1 MRLQIRT
8 TGSEKKTGQ
17 RARRAAL
24 LATTVVAVS
33 ISMPAF
39 AQTAANTANGQR
51 AGGEQGATRP
61 FNIPAQS
68 LSSVVG
74 AFGRQSGLQVTLAT
88 PSAGNVRTNAVT
100 GSFTVREALSRLL
113 AGTGVNF
120 RIAGNGR
127 TVVIGTGQTAADL
140 SGVEG
145 TTVLEAITVT
155 GKTGRNSIAGTGY
168 QGTPDW
174 VYETPASVSVVSR
187 EAIQSAG
194 VRNTRDVF
202 NRVSGVY
209 AGEGNGSF
217 PTVSPNVRG
226 LQESGRV
233 VVSIDGARQ
242 NAQRGFSTGGASIY
256 SANNGQAYVDTAFIR
271 AVEVEKMTNATSG
284 NAGSLGGKVEFRTIR
299 AADII
304 PEGANKGGEV
314 NISRGT
320 NGYDF
325 QGSVLAAVREP
336 DGPLSFVAGYSRTI
350 MDEYKIGT
358 KGEAQSTALTMKD
371 LLGRDGW
378 STFFKGEGDFGD
390 VQTSLSWMH
399 QQNDFVQ
406 GASNFIDRESVR
418 NDSIVAKLDWDPES
432 ELIDF
437 KLSLWLNDN
446 MTHELRAAR
455 PGYAVETNLD
465 MGLRSFGGS
474 VENTSRFDTK
484 AGALSFT
491 YGAEAFR
498 DVATSVATSSNISLN
513 PTWESSYTAFSPAGR
528 RDVASLFFNGE
539 LEPADWVTIRGGV
552 RYDWSRLKGTTTYYN
567 QIVVAKGVNRVV
579 GTGDNYLAYASQYVP
594 VTYDRIY
601 TSCTT
606 GAYAGRVFTP
616 AQRANFCNTLN
627 NVWPNTRG
635 EIINGRWHD
644 AGTTYFGTTYDTE
657 YPSYDV
663 EIDRTDSAWL
673 PSATIEFKPT
683 DWFRPYLSYSQ
694 SFRPP
699 TILEAFFA
707 GARPGDSV
715 GYEYAPNQSLRAE
728 KATTYEI
735 GANISLDGV
744 LLDHDSVRIKMAAF
758 RREVKDYIALG
769 YLATDQVADRTYT
782 SFVNLDGTTYMRGLE
797 LEGNYDARSFWL
809 GGSATLLKT
818 DWPDKT
824 QVFSNGTTTTS
835 GEIVA
840 WPGDVAPKVKL
851 TLDGGMRFFEEKFS
865 LGARLNHVTP
875 TQSRTLDTEGN
886 LREVTDPYTTVDLYG
901 SYAFNDKATLRFAVN
916 NLMDRKYIPAT
927 SAYTA
932 PGRTFIATMNVKF

>member
-1 MRLQIRT
+1 M
-8 TGSEKKTGQ
+8 
-17 RARRAAL
+17 L
-24 LATTVVAVS
+24 LATTAVAVS
-33 ISMPAF
+33 FATPLL
-39 AQTAANTANGQR
+39 AQTGANTANSQR
-51 AGGEQGATRP
+51 PGGEQGATRP

-88 PSAGNVRTNAVT
+88 PAAGNVRTNAVT
-100 GSFTVREALSRLL
+100 GSFTAREALSRLL

-127 TVVIGTGQTAADL
+127 TVVIGTGQSTVDL
-140 SGVEG
+140 SAAEG
-145 TTVLEAITVT
+145 TTVLETITLT
-155 GKTGRNSIAGTGY
+155 GKTGRNSIAGSGY

-174 VYETPASVSVVSR
+174 VYETPASVSVVGR

-242 NAQRGFSTGGASIY
+242 NAQRGAAFGGATSY
-256 SANNGQAYVDTAFIR
+256 TASAGQGYVDVAFIR
-271 AVEVEKMTNATSG
+271 AVEIEKITNARSG
-284 NAGSLGGKVEFRTIR
+284 NAGSLGGKVEFRTVS
-299 AADII
+299 ADDLIA
-304 PEGANKGGEV
+304 EGENKGGEANV
-314 NISRGT
+314 SRGT

-325 QGSVLAAVREP
+325 QGSVLGAVRSP

-350 MDEYKIGT
+350 MDEYKVGT
-358 KGEAQSTALTMKD
+358 KGEARSTALTMKD

-390 VQTSLSWMH
+390 VKASLSWMH
-399 QQNDFVQ
+399 QENDFVQ
-406 GASNFIDRESVR
+406 GASEVIDRESVR
-418 NDSIVAKLDWDPES
+418 NDSVVAKLDWDPES

-437 KLSLWLNDN
+437 KSSLWLNDN

-455 PGYAVETNLD
+455 KYAVETNLD

-474 VENTSRFDTK
+474 MENTSRFDTV
-484 AGALSFT
+484 AGALSLN

-498 DVATSVATSSNISLN
+498 DIATSVATSAKIAEN
-513 PTWESSYTAFSPAGR
+513 PSFASSYTSFSPAGR
-528 RDVASLFFNGE
+528 RDVASLFLNGE
-539 LEPADWVTIRGGV
+539 LEPADWITLSGGV
-552 RYDWSRLKGTTTYYN
+552 RYDWSRLKGSATYYSVRDYMVTTTVPCDAIRNHYTALDYFN
-567 QIVVAKGVNRVV
+567 QVFAPANPSWAARYALYLARVWPTTSANCMP
-579 GTGDNYLAYASQYVP
+579 GTGTTTNTP
-594 VTYDRIY
+594 V
-601 TSCTT
+601 
-606 GAYAGRVFTP
+606 
-616 AQRANFCNTLN
+616 
-627 NVWPNTRG
+627 
-635 EIINGRWHD
+635 
-644 AGTTYFGTTYDTE
+644 TE
-657 YPSYDV
+657 YPEHNVD
-663 EIDRTDSAWL
+663 IDRTYSAWL
-673 PSATIEFKPT
+673 PSATIELKPV
-683 DWFRPYLSYSQ
+683 DWFRPYVSYSQ
-694 SFRPP
+694 SLRPP

-707 GARPGDSV
+707 GARPGDSA
-715 GYEYAPNQSLRAE
+715 GYEYAPNQALRAE
-728 KATTYEI
+728 KATTYEV
-735 GANISLDGV
+735 GANMSFDGV
-744 LLDHDSVRIKMAAF
+744 LLDDDSIRIKMAAF

-769 YLATDQVADRTYT
+769 YLVTDQVLDRTYT

-797 LEGNYDARSFWL
+797 FEGNYDARSFWI
-809 GGSATLLKT
+809 GGSATFLKT
-818 DWPDKT
+818 EWPEKT
-824 QVFSNGTTTTS
+824 QVFSNGTTTTT

-851 TLDGGMRFFEEKFS
+851 TLDGGMRFFDEKFS

-901 SYAFNDKATLRFAVN
+901 SYAFNDKTTLRFAVN
-916 NLMDRKYIPAT
+916 NLTDRKYIPAA

>member
-1 MRLQIRT
+1 MRLQT
-8 TGSEKKTGQ
+8 CKTGSEEKAAKQ
-17 RARRAAL
+17 ARRGVL
-24 LATTVVAVS
+24 LATTAIAVS
-33 ISMPAF
+33 FAAPIF
-39 AQTAANTANGQR
+39 AQTGTDTANSQR
-51 AGGEQGATRP
+51 PGGEQGATRP

-100 GSFTVREALSRLL
+100 GSFTVRDALSRLL

-120 RIAGNGR
+120 RITGNGR
-127 TVVIGTGQTAADL
+127 TVIIGTGQSTVDL
-140 SGVEG
+140 SGTEG
-145 TTVLEAITVT
+145 TTVLETITVT
-155 GKTGRNSIAGTGY
+155 GKTGRNSIAGSGY

-174 VYETPASVSVVSR
+174 VYETPASVSVVGR

-242 NAQRGFSTGGASIY
+242 NAQRGAAFGGATSY
-256 SANNGQAYVDTAFIR
+256 TASAGQGYVDVAFIR
-271 AVEVEKMTNATSG
+271 AVEIEKITNARSG
-284 NAGSLGGKVEFRTIR
+284 NAGSLGGKVEFRTVSADDLI
-299 AADII
+299 AAG
-304 PEGANKGGEV
+304 ENKGGEV
-314 NISRGT
+314 NVSRGT

-325 QGSVLAAVREP
+325 QGSVLGAVRSP

-358 KGEAQSTALTMKD
+358 KGEARSTALTMKD

-390 VQTSLSWMH
+390 VKASLSWMH
-399 QQNDFVQ
+399 QENDFVQ
-406 GASNFIDRESVR
+406 GASTVIDRESVR
-418 NDSIVAKLDWDPES
+418 NDSVVAKLDWDPES

-437 KLSLWLNDN
+437 KSSLWLNDN

-455 PGYAVETNLD
+455 NKLDGSAGYASETNLD

-474 VENTSRFDTK
+474 LENTSRFDTV
-484 AGALSFT
+484 AGALSLN

-498 DVATSVATSSNISLN
+498 DIATSVATSATIVQN
-513 PTWESSYTAFSPAGR
+513 PAYASSYTAFSPAGR
-528 RDVASLFFNGE
+528 RDVASLFLNGE
-539 LEPADWVTIRGGV
+539 LEPADWITLSGGV
-552 RYDWSRLKGTTTYYN
+552 RYDWSRLKGSATYYSTRSYLIDTSVACDPVRNHYTALDYFNRVFLPANPSWATRYALYLARAWPNASAGCMPGTGTTTPP
-567 QIVVAKGVNRVV
+567 I
-579 GTGDNYLAYASQYVP
+579 P
-594 VTYDRIY
+594 V
-601 TSCTT
+601 
-606 GAYAGRVFTP
+606 
-616 AQRANFCNTLN
+616 
-627 NVWPNTRG
+627 
-635 EIINGRWHD
+635 
-644 AGTTYFGTTYDTE
+644 TE
-657 YPSYDV
+657 YPEHNVD
-663 EIDRTDSAWL
+663 IDRTYSDWL
-673 PSATIEFKPT
+673 PSATIELKPV
-683 DWFRPYLSYSQ
+683 DWFRPYVSYSQ
-694 SFRPP
+694 SLRPP

-707 GARPGDSV
+707 GARPGDSA
-715 GYEYAPNQSLRAE
+715 GYEYAPNQALRAE

-735 GANISLDGV
+735 GANISFDGV
-744 LLDHDSVRIKMAAF
+744 LLDDDSIRIKMAAF

-769 YLATDQVADRTYT
+769 YLVTDQVLDRTYT

-797 LEGNYDARSFWL
+797 FEGNYDARSFWI
-809 GGSATLLKT
+809 GGSATFLKT
-818 DWPDKT
+818 EWPEKT
-824 QVFSNGTTTTS
+824 QVFSNSTTTTT

-851 TLDGGMRFFEEKFS
+851 TLDGGMRFFDEKFS

-916 NLMDRKYIPAT
+916 NLTDRKYIPAA

>member
-8 TGSEKKTGQ
+8 TGSQKKAGQ

-39 AQTAANTANGQR
+39 AQTATNTANGQR

-127 TVVIGTGQTAADL
+127 AVVIGTGQAAADL
-140 SGVEG
+140 SGAEG
-145 TTVLEAITVT
+145 TTALEAITVT

-174 VYETPASVSVVSR
+174 VYETPASISIVSR

-242 NAQRGFSTGGASIY
+242 NAQRGAAFGGNSSYTAS
-256 SANNGQAYVDTAFIR
+256 AGQSYVDVAFIR
-271 AVEVEKMTNATSG
+271 AVEIEKITNATSG
-284 NAGSLGGKVEFRTIR
+284 NAGSLGGKVEFRTVS
-299 AADII
+299 AADLIA
-304 PEGANKGGEV
+304 EGENKGGEV

-320 NGYDF
+320 NGYDL

-358 KGEAQSTALTMKD
+358 KGESRSTALAMKD

-390 VQTSLSWMH
+390 AQASLSWMH
-399 QQNDFVQ
+399 QENDFVQ
-406 GASNFIDRESVR
+406 GASTVIDRESVR
-418 NDSIVAKLDWDPES
+418 NDSVVAKLDWDPGS

-437 KLSLWLNDN
+437 KSSLWLNDN

-455 PGYAVETNLD
+455 TYAVETNLD

-474 VENTSRFDTK
+474 LENTSRFDTM
-484 AGALSFT
+484 AGPLSLN

-498 DVATSVATSSNISLN
+498 DIATSVATSAKIAEN
-513 PTWESSYTAFSPAGR
+513 PSYASSYTSFSPAGR
-528 RDVASLFFNGE
+528 RDVASVFLNGE
-539 LEPADWVTIRGGV
+539 LEPTDWITLSGGM
-552 RYDWSRLKGTTTYYN
+552 RYDWSRLKGSATYYSTRSYLIDTSVACDPVRNHYTPLDYFN
-567 QIVVAKGVNRVV
+567 QVFLPANPGWAARYALYLARAWPNASAGCMP
-579 GTGDNYLAYASQYVP
+579 GTGTITPPIP
-594 VTYDRIY
+594 V
-601 TSCTT
+601 
-606 GAYAGRVFTP
+606 
-616 AQRANFCNTLN
+616 
-627 NVWPNTRG
+627 
-635 EIINGRWHD
+635 
-644 AGTTYFGTTYDTE
+644 TE
-657 YPSYDV
+657 YPEHNVD
-663 EIDRTDSAWL
+663 IDRTYGAFL
-673 PSATIEFKPT
+673 PSATIELKPV
-683 DWFRPYLSYSQ
+683 DWFRPYASYSQ
-694 SFRPP
+694 SLRPP
-699 TILEAFFA
+699 TILEALFA
-707 GARPGDSV
+707 GARPGDSP
-715 GYEYAPNQSLRAE
+715 GYEYAPNTSLRAE

-735 GANISLDGV
+735 GANMSFDGV
-744 LLDHDSVRIKMAAF
+744 LLEHDSVRIKMAAF

-769 YLATDQVADRTYT
+769 YLVTDQVTDRTYT

-797 LEGNYDARSFWL
+797 FEGNYDARSFWL

-824 QVFSNGTTTTS
+824 QVFSNGTTSTT

-851 TLDGGMRFFEEKFS
+851 TLDGGMRFFDEKFS

-875 TQSRTLDTEGN
+875 TQSRSLDTEGN

-916 NLMDRKYIPAT
+916 NLTDRKYIPAA

>member
-1 MRLQIRT
+1 MRLQT
-8 TGSEKKTGQ
+8 CKTGSEEKAAKQ
-17 RARRAAL
+17 ARRGVL
-24 LATTVVAVS
+24 LATTAIAVS
-33 ISMPAF
+33 FAAPIF
-39 AQTAANTANGQR
+39 AQTGTDTANSQR
-51 AGGEQGATRP
+51 PGGEQGATRP

-100 GSFTVREALSRLL
+100 GSFTVRDALSRLL

-120 RIAGNGR
+120 RITGNGR
-127 TVVIGTGQTAADL
+127 TVIIGTGQSTVDL
-140 SGVEG
+140 SGTEG
-145 TTVLEAITVT
+145 TTVLETITVT
-155 GKTGRNSIAGTGY
+155 GKTGRNSIAGSGY

-174 VYETPASVSVVSR
+174 VYETPASVSVVGR

-242 NAQRGFSTGGASIY
+242 NAQRGAAFGGATSY
-256 SANNGQAYVDTAFIR
+256 TASAGQGYVDVAFIR
-271 AVEVEKMTNATSG
+271 AVEIEKITNARSG
-284 NAGSLGGKVEFRTIR
+284 NAGSLGGKVEFRTVSADDLI
-299 AADII
+299 AAG
-304 PEGANKGGEV
+304 ENKGGEV
-314 NISRGT
+314 NVSRGT

-325 QGSVLAAVREP
+325 QGSVLGAVRSP

-358 KGEAQSTALTMKD
+358 KGEARSTALTMKD

-390 VQTSLSWMH
+390 VKASLSWMH
-399 QQNDFVQ
+399 QENDFVQ
-406 GASNFIDRESVR
+406 GASTVIDRESVR
-418 NDSIVAKLDWDPES
+418 NDSVVAKLDWDPES

-437 KLSLWLNDN
+437 KSSLWLNDN

-455 PGYAVETNLD
+455 TYAVETNLD

-474 VENTSRFDTK
+474 LENTSRFDTV
-484 AGALSFT
+484 AGALSLN

-498 DVATSVATSSNISLN
+498 DIATSVATSAKIAEN
-513 PTWESSYTAFSPAGR
+513 PSFASSYTSFSPAGR
-528 RDVASLFFNGE
+528 RDVASLFLNGE
-539 LEPADWVTIRGGV
+539 LEPADWITLSGGV
-552 RYDWSRLKGTTTYYN
+552 RYDWSRLKGSATYYSVRDYTVTTSVPCDAIRNHYTAFDYFN
-567 QIVVAKGVNRVV
+567 QVFAPANPSWAARYAL
-579 GTGDNYLAYASQYVP
+579 YLARVWP
-594 VTYDRIY
+594 T
-601 TSCTT
+601 TSANCMPSTGITT
-606 GAYAGRVFTP
+606 NTP
-616 AQRANFCNTLN
+616 A
-627 NVWPNTRG
+627 
-635 EIINGRWHD
+635 
-644 AGTTYFGTTYDTE
+644 TE
-657 YPSYDV
+657 YPSHNVD
-663 EIDRTDSAWL
+663 IDRTYSAWL
-673 PSATIEFKPT
+673 PSATIELKPV
-683 DWFRPYLSYSQ
+683 DWFRPYVSYSQ
-694 SFRPP
+694 SLRPP

-707 GARPGDSV
+707 GVRPGDSA
-715 GYEYAPNQSLRAE
+715 GYEYAPNQALRAE

-735 GANISLDGV
+735 GANMSFDGV
-744 LLDHDSVRIKMAAF
+744 LLDDDSIRIKMAAF

-769 YLATDQVADRTYT
+769 YLVTDQVLDRTYT

-797 LEGNYDARSFWL
+797 FEGNYDARSFWI
-809 GGSATLLKT
+809 GGSATFLKT
-818 DWPDKT
+818 EWPEKT
-824 QVFSNGTTTTS
+824 QVFSNSTTTTT

-851 TLDGGMRFFEEKFS
+851 TLDGGMRFFDEKFS

-916 NLMDRKYIPAT
+916 NLTDRKYIPAA

>member
-1 MRLQIRT
+1 MRLQT
-8 TGSEKKTGQ
+8 CKTGSEEKAAKQ
-17 RARRAAL
+17 ARRGVL
-24 LATTVVAVS
+24 LATTAIAVS
-33 ISMPAF
+33 FAAPIF
-39 AQTAANTANGQR
+39 AQTGTDTANSQR
-51 AGGEQGATRP
+51 PGGEQGATRP

-100 GSFTVREALSRLL
+100 GSFTVRDALSRLL

-120 RIAGNGR
+120 RITGNGR
-127 TVVIGTGQTAADL
+127 TVVIGTGQSTVDL
-140 SGVEG
+140 SGTEG
-145 TTVLEAITVT
+145 TTVLETITVT
-155 GKTGRNSIAGTGY
+155 GKTGRNSIAGSGY

-174 VYETPASVSVVSR
+174 VYETPASVSVVGR

-242 NAQRGFSTGGASIY
+242 NAQRGAAFGGATSY
-256 SANNGQAYVDTAFIR
+256 TASAGQGYVDVAFIR
-271 AVEVEKMTNATSG
+271 AVEIEKITNARSG
-284 NAGSLGGKVEFRTIR
+284 NAGSLGGKVEFRTVSADDLI
-299 AADII
+299 AAG
-304 PEGANKGGEV
+304 ENKGGEV
-314 NISRGT
+314 NVSRGT

-325 QGSVLAAVREP
+325 QGSVLGAVRSP

-358 KGEAQSTALTMKD
+358 KGEARSTALTMKD

-390 VQTSLSWMH
+390 VKASLSWMH
-399 QQNDFVQ
+399 QENDFVQ
-406 GASNFIDRESVR
+406 GASTVIDRESVR
-418 NDSIVAKLDWDPES
+418 NDSVVAKLDWDPES

-437 KLSLWLNDN
+437 KSSLWLNDN

-455 PGYAVETNLD
+455 TYAVETNLD

-474 VENTSRFDTK
+474 LENTSRFDTV
-484 AGALSFT
+484 AGALSLN

-498 DVATSVATSSNISLN
+498 DIATSVATSAKIAKN
-513 PTWESSYTAFSPAGR
+513 PSFASSYTSFSPAGR
-528 RDVASLFFNGE
+528 RDVASLFLNGE
-539 LEPADWVTIRGGV
+539 LEPADWITLSGGV
-552 RYDWSRLKGTTTYYN
+552 RYDWSRLKGSATYYSVKDTTVTTSVPCDLVKNHYTPLDYFN
-567 QIVVAKGVNRVV
+567 QVFRPANPPSWASRYNVFLASVWPRTSANCMP
-579 GTGDNYLAYASQYVP
+579 GTGITTNTP
-594 VTYDRIY
+594 V
-601 TSCTT
+601 
-606 GAYAGRVFTP
+606 
-616 AQRANFCNTLN
+616 
-627 NVWPNTRG
+627 
-635 EIINGRWHD
+635 
-644 AGTTYFGTTYDTE
+644 TE
-657 YPSYDV
+657 YPAHNVD
-663 EIDRTDSAWL
+663 IDRTYSAWL
-673 PSATIEFKPT
+673 PSATIELKPV
-683 DWFRPYLSYSQ
+683 DWFRPYVSYSQ
-694 SFRPP
+694 SLRPP

-707 GARPGDSV
+707 GARPGDSA
-715 GYEYAPNQSLRAE
+715 GYEYAPNQALRAE

-735 GANISLDGV
+735 GANMSFDGV
-744 LLDHDSVRIKMAAF
+744 LLDDDSIRIKMAAF

-769 YLATDQVADRTYT
+769 YLVTDQVLDRTYT

-797 LEGNYDARSFWL
+797 FEGNYDARSFWI
-809 GGSATLLKT
+809 GGSATFLKT
-818 DWPDKT
+818 EWPEKT
-824 QVFSNGTTTTS
+824 QVFSNSTTTTT

-851 TLDGGMRFFEEKFS
+851 TLDGGMRFFDEKFS

-916 NLMDRKYIPAT
+916 NLTDRKYIPAA

>member
-1 MRLQIRT
+1 MRLHICV
-8 TGSEKKTGQ
+8 TGSGRKAGKQ
-17 RARRAAL
+17 ARRAML
-24 LATTVVAVS
+24 LATTAVVVS
-33 ISMPAF
+33 ISMPVF
-39 AQTAANTANGQR
+39 AQTGSDAANSQR
-51 AGGEQGATRP
+51 PNGEQGATRP
-61 FNIPAQS
+61 FNIPAQP

-127 TVVIGTGQTAADL
+127 TVIIGTGESTVDL
-140 SGVEG
+140 SGAEG
-145 TTVLEAITVT
+145 TTVLETITLT
-155 GKTGRNSIAGTGY
+155 GKTGRNSIAGSGY

-174 VYETPASVSVVSR
+174 VYETPASVSVVGR

-256 SANNGQAYVDTAFIR
+256 SANNGQAYVDAAFIR
-271 AVEVEKMTNATSG
+271 AVEVEKMTSATSG
-284 NAGSLGGKVEFRTIR
+284 NAGSLGGKVEFRTVS

-358 KGEAQSTALTMKD
+358 RGEARSTALTMKD

-378 STFFKGEGDFGD
+378 SSFFKGEGDFGD
-390 VQTSLSWMH
+390 VKTSLSWMH

-406 GASNFIDRESVR
+406 GAAEQIDRESVR

-437 KLSLWLNDN
+437 KSSLWLNDN
-446 MTHELRAAR
+446 MTHELRSAR
-455 PGYAVETNLD
+455 PGYAVDTNLD

-484 AGALSFT
+484 AGELSLN

-498 DVATSVATSSNISLN
+498 DISSSVATSSAITSN
-513 PTWESSYTAFSPAGR
+513 PAFASSYTAFSPPGR
-528 RDVASLFFNGE
+528 RDVASLFLNGE
-539 LEPADWVTIRGGV
+539 LEPADWIVISGGV
-552 RYDWSRLKGTTTYYN
+552 RYDWSRLKGSATYYD
-567 QIVVAKGVNRVV
+567 QVTVETGSNRVV
-579 GTGDNYLAYASQYVP
+579 GAIDNYLTYVSQYSRA
-594 VTYDRIY
+594 TYDRVYAI
-601 TSCTT
+601 CTT
-606 GAYAGRVFTP
+606 GVFGGRTFTA
-616 AQRANFCNTLN
+616 AQRASSCNTLN
-627 NVWPNTRG
+627 NVWPATKG
-635 EIINGRWHD
+635 EIINGQWRD
-644 AGTTYFGTTYDTE
+644 AGTTYFGTTSSTE

-663 EIDRTDSAWL
+663 EIDRTYSAWL
-673 PSATIEFKPT
+673 PSATIELKPV
-683 DWFRPYLSYSQ
+683 DWFRPYVSYSQ
-694 SFRPP
+694 SLRPP

-735 GANISLDGV
+735 GANISFDGV
-744 LLDHDSVRIKMAAF
+744 LLDHDSIRIKMAAF

-769 YLATDQVADRTYT
+769 YLVTDQVANRTYT

-797 LEGNYDARSFWL
+797 FEGNYDARSFWL

-851 TLDGGMRFFEEKFS
+851 TLDGGMRFFDEKFS

-916 NLMDRKYIPAT
+916 NLTDRKYIPAT

>member
-1 MRLQIRT
+1 MRLQT
-8 TGSEKKTGQ
+8 CKTGSEEKAAKQ
-17 RARRAAL
+17 ARRGVL
-24 LATTVVAVS
+24 LATTAIAVS
-33 ISMPAF
+33 FAAPIF
-39 AQTAANTANGQR
+39 AQTGTDTANSQR
-51 AGGEQGATRP
+51 PGGEQGATRP

-100 GSFTVREALSRLL
+100 GSFTVRDALSRLL

-120 RIAGNGR
+120 RITGNGR
-127 TVVIGTGQTAADL
+127 TVIIGTGQSTVDL
-140 SGVEG
+140 SGTEG
-145 TTVLEAITVT
+145 TTVLETITVT
-155 GKTGRNSIAGTGY
+155 GKTGRNSIAGSGY

-174 VYETPASVSVVSR
+174 VYETPASVSVVGR

-242 NAQRGFSTGGASIY
+242 NAQRGAAFGGATSY
-256 SANNGQAYVDTAFIR
+256 TASAGQGYVDVAFIR
-271 AVEVEKMTNATSG
+271 AVEIEKITNARSG
-284 NAGSLGGKVEFRTIR
+284 NAGSLGGKVEFRTVSADDLI
-299 AADII
+299 AAG
-304 PEGANKGGEV
+304 ENKGGEV
-314 NISRGT
+314 NVSRGT

-325 QGSVLAAVREP
+325 QGSVLGAVRSP

-358 KGEAQSTALTMKD
+358 KGEARSTALTMKD

-390 VQTSLSWMH
+390 VKASLSWMH
-399 QQNDFVQ
+399 QENDFVQ
-406 GASNFIDRESVR
+406 GASTVIDRESVR
-418 NDSIVAKLDWDPES
+418 NDSVVAKLDWDPES

-437 KLSLWLNDN
+437 KSSLWLNDN

-455 PGYAVETNLD
+455 NKLDGSAGYASETNLD

-474 VENTSRFDTK
+474 LENTSRFDTV
-484 AGALSFT
+484 AGALSLN

-498 DVATSVATSSNISLN
+498 DIATSVATSATIVQN
-513 PTWESSYTAFSPAGR
+513 PAYASSYTAFSPAGR
-528 RDVASLFFNGE
+528 RDVASLFLNGE
-539 LEPADWVTIRGGV
+539 LEPADWITLSGGV
-552 RYDWSRLKGTTTYYN
+552 RYDWSRLKGSATYYSTRSYLIDTSVACDPVRNHYTALDYFNRVFLPANPSWATRYALYLARAWPNASAGCMPGTGTTTPP
-567 QIVVAKGVNRVV
+567 I
-579 GTGDNYLAYASQYVP
+579 P
-594 VTYDRIY
+594 V
-601 TSCTT
+601 
-606 GAYAGRVFTP
+606 
-616 AQRANFCNTLN
+616 
-627 NVWPNTRG
+627 
-635 EIINGRWHD
+635 
-644 AGTTYFGTTYDTE
+644 TE
-657 YPSYDV
+657 YPEHNVD
-663 EIDRTDSAWL
+663 IDRTYSDWL
-673 PSATIEFKPT
+673 PSATIELKSV
-683 DWFRPYLSYSQ
+683 DWFRPYVSYSQ
-694 SFRPP
+694 SLRPP

-707 GARPGDSV
+707 GARPGDSA
-715 GYEYAPNQSLRAE
+715 GYEYAPNQALRAE

-735 GANISLDGV
+735 GANMSFDGV
-744 LLDHDSVRIKMAAF
+744 LLDDDSIRIKMAAF

-769 YLATDQVADRTYT
+769 YLVTDQVLDRTYT

-797 LEGNYDARSFWL
+797 FEGNYDARSFWI
-809 GGSATLLKT
+809 GGSATFLKT
-818 DWPDKT
+818 EWPEKT
-824 QVFSNGTTTTS
+824 QVFSNSTTTTT

-851 TLDGGMRFFEEKFS
+851 TLDGGMRFFDEKFS

-916 NLMDRKYIPAT
+916 NLTDRKYIPAA

-932 PGRTFIATMNVKF
+932 PGRIFIATMNVKF

>member
-1 MRLQIRT
+1 MRCHIRMN
-8 TGSEKKTGQ
+8 GSGTKAGN
-17 RARRAAL
+17 RARRTVL
-24 LATTVVAVS
+24 LATTAVVVS
-33 ISMPAF
+33 ISMPVF
-39 AQTAANTANGQR
+39 AQTGPNAANSQGPS
-51 AGGEQGATRP
+51 GEQGATRP

-127 TVVIGTGQTAADL
+127 TVIIGTGQGAADL
-140 SGVEG
+140 SGAEG
-145 TTVLEAITVT
+145 TTVLEEITVT
-155 GKTGRNSIAGTGY
+155 GKTGRNSIAGAGY

-187 EAIQSAG
+187 QAIQSAG

-256 SANNGQAYVDTAFIR
+256 SANNGQAYVDVAFIR

-284 NAGSLGGKVEFRTIR
+284 NAGSLGGKVEFRTVS
-299 AADII
+299 AADLI
-304 PEGANKGGEV
+304 PEGANNGGEV
-314 NISRGT
+314 NVSRGT

-350 MDEYKIGT
+350 MDEYRIGT
-358 KGEAQSTALTMKD
+358 RGEARSTALTMKD

-378 STFFKGEGDFGD
+378 SSFFKGEGDFGD
-390 VQTSLSWMH
+390 VKASLSWMH

-406 GASNFIDRESVR
+406 GAAEQIDRESVR

-437 KLSLWLNDN
+437 KSSLWLNDN
-446 MTHELRAAR
+446 MTHELRSAR
-455 PGYAVETNLD
+455 KGYAVETNLD

-484 AGALSFT
+484 AGALSLN

-498 DVATSVATSSNISLN
+498 DISSSVATSAAIANN
-513 PTWESSYTAFSPAGR
+513 PAFASSYTAFSPPGR
-528 RDVASLFFNGE
+528 RDVASLFLNGE
-539 LEPADWVTIRGGV
+539 LEPADWIVISGGV
-552 RYDWSRLKGTTTYYN
+552 RYDWSRLKGKSTYYDE
-567 QIVVAKGVNRVV
+567 ISYLSTITVACDPIGN
-579 GTGDNYLAYASQYVP
+579 NYTASQYYYAVFLPQNPGTNITEARFLSRVWSTVSSTCMPGTGPSATRYDP
-594 VTYDRIY
+594 VTENP
-601 TSCTT
+601 
-606 GAYAGRVFTP
+606 AY
-616 AQRANFCNTLN
+616 
-627 NVWPNTRG
+627 
-635 EIINGRWHD
+635 EMD
-644 AGTTYFGTTYDTE
+644 
-657 YPSYDV
+657 
-663 EIDRTDSAWL
+663 IDRTYSAWL
-673 PSATIEFKPT
+673 PSATIEFKPF
-683 DWFRPYLSYSQ
+683 DWFRPYVSYSQ
-694 SFRPP
+694 SLRPP
-699 TILEAFFA
+699 TTLEAFFA

-715 GYEYAPNQSLRAE
+715 GYEYAPNQFLRAE

-735 GANISLDGV
+735 GANMSFDGV

-769 YLATDQVADRTYT
+769 YLVTDQVANRTYT

-797 LEGNYDARSFWL
+797 FEGNYDARSFWL

-851 TLDGGMRFFEEKFS
+851 TLDGGMRFLDEKLS

-916 NLMDRKYIPAT
+916 NLTDRKYIPAT

>member
-1 MRLQIRT
+1 MRLQT
-8 TGSEKKTGQ
+8 CKTGSGEKAAKQ
-17 RARRAAL
+17 ARRAML
-24 LATTVVAVS
+24 LATTAVVVS
-33 ISMPAF
+33 FATPLL
-39 AQTAANTANGQR
+39 AQTGADTANSQR
-51 AGGEQGATRP
+51 PGGEQGATRP

-88 PSAGNVRTNAVT
+88 PAAGNVRTNAVT

-127 TVVIGTGQTAADL
+127 TVVIGTGQSTVDFSAA
-140 SGVEG
+140 EG
-145 TTVLEAITVT
+145 TTVLETITLT
-155 GKTGRNSIAGTGY
+155 GKTGRNSIAGSGY

-174 VYETPASVSVVSR
+174 VYETPASVSVVGR

-242 NAQRGFSTGGASIY
+242 NAQRGAAFGGATSY
-256 SANNGQAYVDTAFIR
+256 TASAGQGYVDVAFIR
-271 AVEVEKMTNATSG
+271 AVEIEKITNARSG
-284 NAGSLGGKVEFRTIR
+284 NAGSLGGKVEFRTVS
-299 AADII
+299 ADDLIA
-304 PEGANKGGEV
+304 EGENKGGEANV
-314 NISRGT
+314 SRGT

-325 QGSVLAAVREP
+325 QGSVLGAVRSP

-350 MDEYKIGT
+350 MDEYKVGT
-358 KGEAQSTALTMKD
+358 KGEAHSTALTMKD

-378 STFFKGEGDFGD
+378 STFFEGEGDFGD
-390 VQTSLSWMH
+390 VKASLSWMH
-399 QQNDFVQ
+399 QENDFVQ
-406 GASNFIDRESVR
+406 GASEVIDRESVR
-418 NDSIVAKLDWDPES
+418 NDSVVAKLDWDPES

-437 KLSLWLNDN
+437 KSSLWLNDN

-455 PGYAVETNLD
+455 KYAVETNLD

-474 VENTSRFDTK
+474 MENTSRFDTV
-484 AGALSFT
+484 AGALSLN

-498 DVATSVATSSNISLN
+498 DIATSVATSAKIAEN
-513 PTWESSYTAFSPAGR
+513 PSFASSYTSFSPAGR
-528 RDVASLFFNGE
+528 RDVASLFLNGE
-539 LEPADWVTIRGGV
+539 LEPADWITLSGGV
-552 RYDWSRLKGTTTYYN
+552 RYDWSRLKGSATYYSVRDYMVTTTVPCDAIRNHYTALDYF
-567 QIVVAKGVNRVV
+567 NRVFAPANPSWAARYALYLARV
-579 GTGDNYLAYASQYVP
+579 WPTTSANCMPGTGTTTNTP
-594 VTYDRIY
+594 V
-601 TSCTT
+601 
-606 GAYAGRVFTP
+606 
-616 AQRANFCNTLN
+616 
-627 NVWPNTRG
+627 
-635 EIINGRWHD
+635 
-644 AGTTYFGTTYDTE
+644 TE
-657 YPSYDV
+657 YPEHNVD
-663 EIDRTDSAWL
+663 IDRTYSAWL
-673 PSATIEFKPT
+673 PSATIELKPV
-683 DWFRPYLSYSQ
+683 DWFRPYVSYSQ
-694 SFRPP
+694 SLRPP

-707 GARPGDSV
+707 GARPGDSA
-715 GYEYAPNQSLRAE
+715 GYEYAPNQALRAE
-728 KATTYEI
+728 KATTYEV
-735 GANISLDGV
+735 GANMSFDGV
-744 LLDHDSVRIKMAAF
+744 LLDDDSIRIKMAAF

-769 YLATDQVADRTYT
+769 YLVTDQVLDRTYT

-797 LEGNYDARSFWL
+797 FEGNYDARSFWI
-809 GGSATLLKT
+809 GGSATFLKT
-818 DWPDKT
+818 EWPEKT
-824 QVFSNGTTTTS
+824 QVFSNGTTTTT

-851 TLDGGMRFFEEKFS
+851 TLDGGMRFFDEKFS

-916 NLMDRKYIPAT
+916 NLTDRKYIPAA

>member
-1 MRLQIRT
+1 MRLQIRMN
-8 TGSEKKTGQ
+8 GSGKNAAKP
-17 RARRAAL
+17 ARMTVL
-24 LATTVVAVS
+24 LATTAVVVS
-33 ISMPAF
+33 MSVPAF
-39 AQTAANTANGQR
+39 AQSGPNAANGQR
-51 AGGEQGATRP
+51 SGGEQGATRP
-61 FNIPAQS
+61 FNIPAQP

-74 AFGRQSGLQVTLAT
+74 VFGRQSGLQVTLAT

-100 GSFTVREALSRLL
+100 GSFTVRDALSRLL

-120 RIAGNGR
+120 RFAGNGR
-127 TVVIGTGQTAADL
+127 TVVIGSDQATADL
-140 SGVEG
+140 SGAEG
-145 TTVLEAITVT
+145 TTVLEEITVT

-217 PTVSPNVRG
+217 PTVSPNIRG

-242 NAQRGFSTGGASIY
+242 NAQRGAAFGGATSY
-256 SANNGQAYVDTAFIR
+256 TASAGQGYVDVAFIR
-271 AVEVEKMTNATSG
+271 AVEIEKITNARSG
-284 NAGSLGGKVEFRTIR
+284 NAGSLGGKVEFRTVS
-299 AADII
+299 AADLI
-304 PEGANKGGEV
+304 PEGANKGAEV
-314 NISRGT
+314 NVSRGT

-336 DGPLSFVAGYSRTI
+336 NGPLSFVAGYSRTI

-358 KGEAQSTALTMKD
+358 KGEARSTALTMKD

-406 GASNFIDRESVR
+406 GASTVVDRESVR
-418 NDSIVAKLDWDPES
+418 NDSVVAKLDWDPES

-437 KLSLWLNDN
+437 KSSLWLNDN
-446 MTHELRAAR
+446 MTQELRSAR
-455 PGYAVETNLD
+455 TYAVETNLD
-465 MGLRSFGGS
+465 MGLRSFGGYL
-474 VENTSRFDTK
+474 ENTSRFDTK
-484 AGALSFT
+484 AGALSLN

-498 DVATSVATSSNISLN
+498 DIATSVAMSSKIKEN
-513 PTWESSYTAFSPAGR
+513 PSFATSYTAFSPAGR
-528 RDVASLFFNGE
+528 RDVASLFLNGE
-539 LEPADWVTIRGGV
+539 LEPADWITLSGGV
-552 RYDWSRLKGTTTYYN
+552 RYDWSRLKGSATYYSTRSYLVDTSVPCDPVGNHYTPLDYFN
-567 QIVVAKGVNRVV
+567 QVFLPANPSWAARYALYLARAWPNASAGCMP
-579 GTGDNYLAYASQYVP
+579 GTGTITPPIP
-594 VTYDRIY
+594 VTDY
-601 TSCTT
+601 
-606 GAYAGRVFTP
+606 P
-616 AQRANFCNTLN
+616 EH
-627 NVWPNTRG
+627 NV
-635 EIINGRWHD
+635 D
-644 AGTTYFGTTYDTE
+644 
-657 YPSYDV
+657 
-663 EIDRTDSAWL
+663 IDRTYSAWL
-673 PSATIEFKPT
+673 PSATIELKPV
-683 DWFRPYLSYSQ
+683 DWFRPYASYSQ
-694 SFRPP
+694 SLRPP
-699 TILEAFFA
+699 TILEALFA
-707 GARPGDSV
+707 GARPGDSP
-715 GYEYAPNQSLRAE
+715 GYEYAPNTSLRAE

-735 GANISLDGV
+735 GANMSLDGV

-758 RREVKDYIALG
+758 RRGVKDYIALG
-769 YLATDQVADRTYT
+769 YLVTDQVADRTYT

-797 LEGNYDARSFWL
+797 FEGNYDARSFWL

-901 SYAFNDKATLRFAVN
+901 SYAFNEKATLRFAVN
-916 NLMDRKYIPAT
+916 NLTDRKYIPAA

>member
-1 MRLQIRT
+1 MRLQT
-8 TGSEKKTGQ
+8 CKTGSGEKAAKQ
-17 RARRAAL
+17 ARRAML
-24 LATTVVAVS
+24 LATTAVAVS
-33 ISMPAF
+33 FATPLL
-39 AQTAANTANGQR
+39 AQTGANTANSQR
-51 AGGEQGATRP
+51 PGGEQGATRP

-88 PSAGNVRTNAVT
+88 PAAGNVRTNAVT
-100 GSFTVREALSRLL
+100 GSFTAREALSRLL

-127 TVVIGTGQTAADL
+127 TVVIGTGQSTVDL
-140 SGVEG
+140 SAAEG
-145 TTVLEAITVT
+145 TTVLETITLT
-155 GKTGRNSIAGTGY
+155 GKTGRNSIAGSGY

-174 VYETPASVSVVSR
+174 VYETPASVSVVGR

-242 NAQRGFSTGGASIY
+242 NAQRGAAFGGATSY
-256 SANNGQAYVDTAFIR
+256 TASAGQGYVDVAFIR
-271 AVEVEKMTNATSG
+271 AVEIEKITNARSG
-284 NAGSLGGKVEFRTIR
+284 NAGSLGGKVEFRTVS
-299 AADII
+299 ADDLIA
-304 PEGANKGGEV
+304 EGENKGGEANV
-314 NISRGT
+314 SRGT

-325 QGSVLAAVREP
+325 QGSVLGAVRSP

-350 MDEYKIGT
+350 MDEYKVGT
-358 KGEAQSTALTMKD
+358 KGEARSTALTMKD

-390 VQTSLSWMH
+390 VKASLSWMH
-399 QQNDFVQ
+399 QENDFVQ
-406 GASNFIDRESVR
+406 GASEVIDRESVR
-418 NDSIVAKLDWDPES
+418 NDSVVAKLDWDPES

-437 KLSLWLNDN
+437 KSSLWLNDN

-455 PGYAVETNLD
+455 KYAVETNLD

-474 VENTSRFDTK
+474 MENTSRFDTV
-484 AGALSFT
+484 AGALSLN

-498 DVATSVATSSNISLN
+498 DIATSVATSAKIAEN
-513 PTWESSYTAFSPAGR
+513 PSFASSYTSFSPAGR
-528 RDVASLFFNGE
+528 RDVASLFLNGE
-539 LEPADWVTIRGGV
+539 LEPADWITLSGGV
-552 RYDWSRLKGTTTYYN
+552 RYDWSRLKGSATYYSVRDYMVTTTVSCDAIRNHYTALDYFN
-567 QIVVAKGVNRVV
+567 QVFAPANPSWAARYALYLARVWPTTSANCMP
-579 GTGDNYLAYASQYVP
+579 GTGTTTNTP
-594 VTYDRIY
+594 V
-601 TSCTT
+601 
-606 GAYAGRVFTP
+606 
-616 AQRANFCNTLN
+616 
-627 NVWPNTRG
+627 
-635 EIINGRWHD
+635 
-644 AGTTYFGTTYDTE
+644 TE
-657 YPSYDV
+657 YPEHNVD
-663 EIDRTDSAWL
+663 IDRTYSAWL
-673 PSATIEFKPT
+673 PSATIELKPV
-683 DWFRPYLSYSQ
+683 DWFRPYVSYSQ
-694 SFRPP
+694 SLRPP

-707 GARPGDSV
+707 GARPGDSA
-715 GYEYAPNQSLRAE
+715 GYEYAPNQALRAE
-728 KATTYEI
+728 KATTYEV
-735 GANISLDGV
+735 GANMSFDGV
-744 LLDHDSVRIKMAAF
+744 LLDDDSIRIKMAAF

-769 YLATDQVADRTYT
+769 YLVTDQVLDRTYT

-797 LEGNYDARSFWL
+797 FEGNYDARSFWI
-809 GGSATLLKT
+809 GGSATFLKT
-818 DWPDKT
+818 EWPEKT
-824 QVFSNGTTTTS
+824 QVFSNGTTTTT

-851 TLDGGMRFFEEKFS
+851 TLDGGMRFFDEKFS

-901 SYAFNDKATLRFAVN
+901 SYAFNDKTTLRFAVN
-916 NLMDRKYIPAT
+916 NLTDRKYIPAA

>member
-8 TGSEKKTGQ
+8 TGSGKK
-17 RARRAAL
+17 AAKQTRMSVL
-24 LATTVVAVS
+24 LATTAVVVS
-33 ISMPAF
+33 ISAPGF
-39 AQTAANTANGQR
+39 AQSGPNAANGQR
-51 AGGEQGATRP
+51 PGGEQGATRP

-127 TVVIGTGQTAADL
+127 TVVIGTGQAAVDL
-140 SGVEG
+140 SGAEG
-145 TTVLEAITVT
+145 TTVLETITVA
-155 GKTGRNSIAGTGY
+155 GKTGRNAATGSGY

-242 NAQRGFSTGGASIY
+242 NAQRGAAFGGNASY
-256 SANNGQAYVDTAFIR
+256 TASAGQGYVDVAFIR
-271 AVEVEKMTNATSG
+271 AVEIEKITNARSG
-284 NAGSLGGKVEFRTIR
+284 NAGSLGGKVEFRTVS
-299 AADII
+299 AADLI
-304 PEGANKGGEV
+304 PEGANKGAEV
-314 NISRGT
+314 NVSRGT

-358 KGEAQSTALTMKD
+358 KGEARSTALTMKD

-406 GASNFIDRESVR
+406 GAAEQIDRESVR
-418 NDSIVAKLDWDPES
+418 NDSVVAKLDWDPAS

-437 KLSLWLNDN
+437 KSSLWLNDN
-446 MTHELRAAR
+446 MTHELRSAR
-455 PGYAVETNLD
+455 RGYAVETNLD

-474 VENTSRFDTK
+474 LENTSRFDTK
-484 AGALSFT
+484 AGALSLN

-498 DVATSVATSSNISLN
+498 DIATSVAMSSKIKEN
-513 PTWESSYTAFSPAGR
+513 PSFATSYTAFSPAGR
-528 RDVASLFFNGE
+528 RDVASLFLNGE
-539 LEPADWVTIRGGV
+539 LEPADWITLSGGV
-552 RYDWSRLKGTTTYYN
+552 RYDWSRLKGSATYYSTRSYLVDTSVPCDPVGNHYTPLDYFNQVFLPANPSWAARYALYLARAWPNASAGCMPGTGTTTPP
-567 QIVVAKGVNRVV
+567 I
-579 GTGDNYLAYASQYVP
+579 P
-594 VTYDRIY
+594 V
-601 TSCTT
+601 
-606 GAYAGRVFTP
+606 
-616 AQRANFCNTLN
+616 
-627 NVWPNTRG
+627 
-635 EIINGRWHD
+635 
-644 AGTTYFGTTYDTE
+644 TE
-657 YPSYDV
+657 YPEHNVD
-663 EIDRTDSAWL
+663 IDRTYSAWL
-673 PSATIEFKPT
+673 PSATIELKPV
-683 DWFRPYLSYSQ
+683 DWFRPYVSYSQ
-694 SFRPP
+694 SLRPP
-699 TILEAFFA
+699 TILEALFA
-707 GARPGDSV
+707 GARPGDSP
-715 GYEYAPNQSLRAE
+715 GYEYAPNTSLRAE

-735 GANISLDGV
+735 GANMSFDGV
-744 LLDHDSVRIKMAAF
+744 LLDNDSVRIKMAAF

-769 YLATDQVADRTYT
+769 YLVTDQVADRTYT
-782 SFVNLDGTTYMRGLE
+782 SFVNLDGMTYMRGLE
-797 LEGNYDARSFWL
+797 FEGNYDARSFWL

-875 TQSRTLDTEGN
+875 TQSRSLDTEGN
-886 LREVTDPYTTVDLYG
+886 LRELTDPYTTVDLYG
-901 SYAFNDKATLRFAVN
+901 SYAFNDRATLRFAVN
-916 NLMDRKYIPAT
+916 NLTDRKYIPAA

>member
-1 MRLQIRT
+1 M
-8 TGSEKKTGQ
+8 
-17 RARRAAL
+17 L
-24 LATTVVAVS
+24 LATTAVAVS
-33 ISMPAF
+33 FATPLL
-39 AQTAANTANGQR
+39 AQTGANTANSQR
-51 AGGEQGATRP
+51 PGGEQGATRP

-88 PSAGNVRTNAVT
+88 PAAGNVRTNAVT
-100 GSFTVREALSRLL
+100 GSFTAREALSRLL

-127 TVVIGTGQTAADL
+127 TVVIGTGQSTVDL
-140 SGVEG
+140 SAAEG
-145 TTVLEAITVT
+145 TTVLETITLT
-155 GKTGRNSIAGTGY
+155 GKTGRNSIAGSGY

-174 VYETPASVSVVSR
+174 VYETPASVSVVGR

-242 NAQRGFSTGGASIY
+242 NAQRGAAFGGATSY
-256 SANNGQAYVDTAFIR
+256 TASAGQGYVDVAFIR
-271 AVEVEKMTNATSG
+271 AVEIEKITNARSG
-284 NAGSLGGKVEFRTIR
+284 NAGSLGGKVEFRTVS
-299 AADII
+299 ADDLIA
-304 PEGANKGGEV
+304 EGENKGGEV

-325 QGSVLAAVREP
+325 QGSVLGAVRSP

-350 MDEYKIGT
+350 MDEYKVGT
-358 KGEAQSTALTMKD
+358 KGEARSTALTMKD

-390 VQTSLSWMH
+390 VKASLSWMH
-399 QQNDFVQ
+399 QENDFVQ
-406 GASNFIDRESVR
+406 GASEVIDRESVR
-418 NDSIVAKLDWDPES
+418 NDSVVAKLDWDPES

-437 KLSLWLNDN
+437 KSSLWLNDN

-455 PGYAVETNLD
+455 KYAVETNLD

-474 VENTSRFDTK
+474 MENTSRFDTV
-484 AGALSFT
+484 AGALSLN

-498 DVATSVATSSNISLN
+498 DIATSVATSAKIAEN
-513 PTWESSYTAFSPAGR
+513 PSFASSYTSFSPAGR
-528 RDVASLFFNGE
+528 RDVASLFLNGE
-539 LEPADWVTIRGGV
+539 LEPADWITLSGGV
-552 RYDWSRLKGTTTYYN
+552 RYDWSRLKGSATYYSVRDYMVTTTVPCDAIRNHYTALDYFN
-567 QIVVAKGVNRVV
+567 QVFAPANPSWAARYALYLARVWPTTSANCMP
-579 GTGDNYLAYASQYVP
+579 GTGTTTNTP
-594 VTYDRIY
+594 V
-601 TSCTT
+601 
-606 GAYAGRVFTP
+606 
-616 AQRANFCNTLN
+616 
-627 NVWPNTRG
+627 
-635 EIINGRWHD
+635 
-644 AGTTYFGTTYDTE
+644 TE
-657 YPSYDV
+657 YPEHNVD
-663 EIDRTDSAWL
+663 IDRTYSAWL
-673 PSATIEFKPT
+673 PSATIELKPV
-683 DWFRPYLSYSQ
+683 DWFRPYVSYSQ
-694 SFRPP
+694 SLRPP

-707 GARPGDSV
+707 GARPGDSA
-715 GYEYAPNQSLRAE
+715 GYEYAPNQALRAE
-728 KATTYEI
+728 KATTYEV
-735 GANISLDGV
+735 GANMSFDGV
-744 LLDHDSVRIKMAAF
+744 LLDDDSIRIKMAAF

-769 YLATDQVADRTYT
+769 YLVTDQLLDRTYT

-797 LEGNYDARSFWL
+797 FEGNYDARSFWI
-809 GGSATLLKT
+809 GGSATFLKT
-818 DWPDKT
+818 EWPEKT
-824 QVFSNGTTTTS
+824 QVFSNGTTTTT

-851 TLDGGMRFFEEKFS
+851 TLDGGMRFFDEKFS

-916 NLMDRKYIPAT
+916 NLTDRKYIPAA

>member
-1 MRLQIRT
+1 MRLQIRMN
-8 TGSEKKTGQ
+8 GSGKNAAKP
-17 RARRAAL
+17 ARMTVL
-24 LATTVVAVS
+24 LATTAVVVS
-33 ISMPAF
+33 MSVPAF
-39 AQTAANTANGQR
+39 AQSGPNAANGQR
-51 AGGEQGATRP
+51 SGGEQGATRP
-61 FNIPAQS
+61 FNIPAQP

-74 AFGRQSGLQVTLAT
+74 VFGRQSGLQVTLAT

-100 GSFTVREALSRLL
+100 GSFTVRDALSRLL

-120 RIAGNGR
+120 RFAGNGR
-127 TVVIGTGQTAADL
+127 TVVIGSGQAAADL
-140 SGVEG
+140 SGAEG
-145 TTVLEAITVT
+145 TTVLEEITVT

-187 EAIQSAG
+187 EAIRSAG

-256 SANNGQAYVDTAFIR
+256 SANNGQAYVDVAFIR

-284 NAGSLGGKVEFRTIR
+284 NAGSLGGKVEFRTVS
-299 AADII
+299 AVDLI
-304 PEGANKGGEV
+304 PEGANNGGEV
-314 NISRGT
+314 NVSRGT

-358 KGEAQSTALTMKD
+358 RGEARSTALTMND

-378 STFFKGEGDFGD
+378 SSFFKGEGDFGD
-390 VQTSLSWMH
+390 VKTSLSWMH

-406 GASNFIDRESVR
+406 GAAEQIDRESVR

-437 KLSLWLNDN
+437 KSSLWLNDN
-446 MTHELRAAR
+446 MTHELRSAR
-455 PGYAVETNLD
+455 KGYAVETNLD

-474 VENTSRFDTK
+474 LENTSRFDTK
-484 AGALSFT
+484 AGALSLN

-498 DVATSVATSSNISLN
+498 DIATSVAMSSKIKEN
-513 PTWESSYTAFSPAGR
+513 PSFATSYTAFSPAGR
-528 RDVASLFFNGE
+528 RDVASLFLNGE
-539 LEPADWVTIRGGV
+539 LVPADWITLSGGV
-552 RYDWSRLKGTTTYYN
+552 RYDWSRLKGSATYYSTRSYLVDTSVPCDPVGNHYTPLDYFNQVFLPANPSWAARYALYLARAWPNASAGCMPGTGTTTPP
-567 QIVVAKGVNRVV
+567 I
-579 GTGDNYLAYASQYVP
+579 P
-594 VTYDRIY
+594 V
-601 TSCTT
+601 
-606 GAYAGRVFTP
+606 
-616 AQRANFCNTLN
+616 
-627 NVWPNTRG
+627 
-635 EIINGRWHD
+635 
-644 AGTTYFGTTYDTE
+644 TE
-657 YPSYDV
+657 YPEHNVD
-663 EIDRTDSAWL
+663 IDRTYSAWL
-673 PSATIEFKPT
+673 PSATIELKPF
-683 DWFRPYLSYSQ
+683 DWFRPYVSYSQ
-694 SFRPP
+694 SLRPP
-699 TILEAFFA
+699 TILEALFA
-707 GARPGDSV
+707 GARPGDSP
-715 GYEYAPNQSLRAE
+715 GYEYAPNTSLRAE

-735 GANISLDGV
+735 GANMSFDGV
-744 LLDHDSVRIKMAAF
+744 LLDNDSVRIKMAAF
-758 RREVKDYIALG
+758 RRGVKDYVALG
-769 YLATDQVADRTYT
+769 YLVTDQVADRTYT

-797 LEGNYDARSFWL
+797 FEGNYDARSFWL

-824 QVFSNGTTTTS
+824 QVFSNSTTTTS

-875 TQSRTLDTEGN
+875 TQSRSLDTEGN
-886 LREVTDPYTTVDLYG
+886 LHELTDPYTTVDLYG
-901 SYAFNDKATLRFAVN
+901 SYAFNDRATLRFAVN
-916 NLMDRKYIPAT
+916 NLTDRKYIPAA

>member
-1 MRLQIRT
+1 MRLQT
-8 TGSEKKTGQ
+8 CKTGSGEKAAKQ
-17 RARRAAL
+17 ARRAVL
-24 LATTVVAVS
+24 LATTAVVVS
-33 ISMPAF
+33 FVTPVL
-39 AQTAANTANGQR
+39 AQTGADTANSLR
-51 AGGEQGATRP
+51 PGGEQGVTRP

-88 PSAGNVRTNAVT
+88 PAAGNVRTNAVT

-127 TVVIGTGQTAADL
+127 TVVIGTGQSTVDL
-140 SGVEG
+140 SAAEG
-145 TTVLEAITVT
+145 TTVLETITLT
-155 GKTGRNSIAGTGY
+155 GKTGRNSIAGSGY

-174 VYETPASVSVVSR
+174 VYETPASVSVVGR

-242 NAQRGFSTGGASIY
+242 NAQRGAAFGGATSY
-256 SANNGQAYVDTAFIR
+256 TASAGQGYVDVAFIR
-271 AVEVEKMTNATSG
+271 AVEIEKITNARSG
-284 NAGSLGGKVEFRTIR
+284 NAGSLGGKVEFRTVS
-299 AADII
+299 ADDLIA
-304 PEGANKGGEV
+304 EGENKGGEV
-314 NISRGT
+314 NVSRGT

-325 QGSVLAAVREP
+325 QGSVLAAVRES

-358 KGEAQSTALTMKD
+358 KGEARSTALTMKD

-390 VQTSLSWMH
+390 VKASLSWMH
-399 QQNDFVQ
+399 QENDFVQ
-406 GASNFIDRESVR
+406 GASTVIDRESVR
-418 NDSIVAKLDWDPES
+418 NDSVVAKLDWDPES

-437 KLSLWLNDN
+437 KSSLWLNDN
-446 MTHELRAAR
+446 MTHELRAER
-455 PGYAVETNLD
+455 ERYAAETNLD

-474 VENTSRFDTK
+474 LENTSRFDTA
-484 AGALSFT
+484 AGALSLN

-498 DVATSVATSSNISLN
+498 DIATSVATSAKIAEN
-513 PTWESSYTAFSPAGR
+513 PSFASSYTSFSPAGR
-528 RDVASLFFNGE
+528 RDVASLFLNGE
-539 LEPADWVTIRGGV
+539 LEPADWITLSGGV
-552 RYDWSRLKGTTTYYN
+552 RYDWSRLKGSATYYSVRDYTVTTTVPCDAIRNHYTALDYFN
-567 QIVVAKGVNRVV
+567 QVFAPANPSWAARYALYLARVWPTTSANCMP
-579 GTGDNYLAYASQYVP
+579 GTGTTTNTP
-594 VTYDRIY
+594 V
-601 TSCTT
+601 
-606 GAYAGRVFTP
+606 
-616 AQRANFCNTLN
+616 
-627 NVWPNTRG
+627 
-635 EIINGRWHD
+635 
-644 AGTTYFGTTYDTE
+644 TE
-657 YPSYDV
+657 YPSHEVD
-663 EIDRTDSAWL
+663 IDRTYSAWL
-673 PSATIEFKPT
+673 PSATIELKPV
-683 DWFRPYLSYSQ
+683 DWFRPYVSYSQ
-694 SFRPP
+694 SLRPP

-707 GARPGDSV
+707 GARPGDSP
-715 GYEYAPNQSLRAE
+715 GYEYAPNQALRAE
-728 KATTYEI
+728 KATTYEV
-735 GANISLDGV
+735 GANMSFDGV
-744 LLDHDSVRIKMAAF
+744 LLDDDSIRIKMAAF

-769 YLATDQVADRTYT
+769 YLVTDQVLDRTYT

-797 LEGNYDARSFWL
+797 FEGNYDARSFWI
-809 GGSATLLKT
+809 GGSATFLKT
-818 DWPDKT
+818 EWPEKT
-824 QVFSNGTTTTS
+824 QVFSNGTTTTT

-851 TLDGGMRFFEEKFS
+851 TLDGGMRFFDEKFS

-916 NLMDRKYIPAT
+916 NLTDRKYIPAA

>member
-1 MRLQIRT
+1 MRLQIRI
-8 TGSEKKTGQ
+8 TGSGKKAGQ
-17 RARRAAL
+17 QARRAVL
-24 LATTVVAVS
+24 LATTAVAVS
-33 ISMPAF
+33 ISMPVF
-39 AQTAANTANGQR
+39 AQTAVDSQR
-51 AGGEQGATRP
+51 AGGEQGGEQGATRP
-61 FNIPAQS
+61 FNIPAQP

-127 TVVIGTGQTAADL
+127 TVVIGTGQAAADL
-140 SGVEG
+140 SGAEG

-202 NRVSGVY
+202 NRMSGVY

-242 NAQRGFSTGGASIY
+242 NAQRGFGTGGASIY

-299 AADII
+299 AADLI

-336 DGPLSFVAGYSRTI
+336 NGPLSFVAGYSRTI

-358 KGEAQSTALTMKD
+358 KGEALSTALTMKD

-390 VQTSLSWMH
+390 VQASLSWMH

-406 GASNFIDRESVR
+406 GAATVIDRESVR
-418 NDSIVAKLDWDPES
+418 NDSVVAKLDWDPES

-437 KLSLWLNDN
+437 KSSLWLNDN

-455 PGYAVETNLD
+455 SYAVETNLD
-465 MGLRSFGGS
+465 MGLRSFGGT
-474 VENTSRFDTK
+474 VENTSRFDTM
-484 AGALSFT
+484 AGALSLN

-498 DVATSVATSSNISLN
+498 DIATSVATSAKITQN
-513 PTWESSYTAFSPAGR
+513 PSYASSYTSFSPAGR
-528 RDVASLFFNGE
+528 RDVASVFLNGE
-539 LEPADWVTIRGGV
+539 LEPADWITLSGGV
-552 RYDWSRLKGTTTYYN
+552 RYDWSRLKGSATYYSTRDYQVDTSTPCDPLRNHYGPLDYYN
-567 QIVVAKGVNRVV
+567 QVFRPANPAWPYALYLARAWPNISVGCMP
-579 GTGDNYLAYASQYVP
+579 GTG
-594 VTYDRIY
+594 
-601 TSCTT
+601 
-606 GAYAGRVFTP
+606 
-616 AQRANFCNTLN
+616 
-627 NVWPNTRG
+627 
-635 EIINGRWHD
+635 IIRPPQ
-644 AGTTYFGTTYDTE
+644 TITE
-657 YPSYDV
+657 YPAHDV
-663 EIDRTDSAWL
+663 DIDRTYGAWL
-673 PSATIEFKPT
+673 PSATIELKPV
-683 DWFRPYLSYSQ
+683 DWFRPYVSYSQ
-694 SFRPP
+694 SLRPP

-707 GARPGDSV
+707 GARPGDSA
-715 GYEYAPNQSLRAE
+715 GYEYAPNQALRAE

-735 GANISLDGV
+735 GANMSFDGV
-744 LLDHDSVRIKMAAF
+744 LLDNDSLRIKMAAF

-769 YLATDQVADRTYT
+769 HLVTDQVPDRIYT

-797 LEGNYDARSFWL
+797 FEGNYDARSFWL

-818 DWPDKT
+818 DWPDQT
-824 QVFSNGTTTTS
+824 QVFSNGTTTTT

-851 TLDGGMRFFEEKFS
+851 TLDGGMRFFDEKFS

-875 TQSRTLDTEGN
+875 TQSRSLDTEGN
-886 LREVTDPYTTVDLYG
+886 LRELTDPYTTVDLYG

-916 NLMDRKYIPAT
+916 NLTDRKYIPAA

>member
-1 MRLQIRT
+1 MRLQICK
-8 TGSEKKTGQ
+8 TGSGEK
-17 RARRAAL
+17 AIRRVRGAAL
-24 LATTVVAVS
+24 LATTAIAVS
-33 ISMPAF
+33 CVTPVF
-39 AQTAANTANGQR
+39 AQTGAIAANSER
-51 AGGEQGATRP
+51 RGGEQGAARP
-61 FNIPAQS
+61 FNIPAQ
-68 LSSVVG
+68 LLASVVG

-100 GSFTVREALSRLL
+100 GSFTVRDALSRLL

-127 TVVIGTGQTAADL
+127 SVIIGTGETTVDL
-140 SGVEG
+140 SGAAG
-145 TTVLEAITVT
+145 TTVLETITLT
-155 GKTGRNSIAGTGY
+155 GKTGRNSLTGSGY

-174 VYETPASVSVVSR
+174 VYETPASVSVVGR

-242 NAQRGFSTGGASIY
+242 NAQRGAAFGGATSY
-256 SANNGQAYVDTAFIR
+256 TASAGQGYVDVAFIR
-271 AVEVEKMTNATSG
+271 AVEIEKITSARSG
-284 NAGSLGGKVEFRTIR
+284 NAGSLGGKVEFRTVS
-299 AADII
+299 ADDLIADG
-304 PEGANKGGEV
+304 ENKGGEV
-314 NISRGT
+314 NVSRGT

-325 QGSVLAAVREP
+325 QGSVLGAVRSPE
-336 DGPLSFVAGYSRTI
+336 GPLSFVAGYSRTI

-358 KGEAQSTALTMKD
+358 KGEARSTALTMKD

-390 VQTSLSWMH
+390 VQASLSWMH
-399 QQNDFVQ
+399 QENDFVQ
-406 GASNFIDRESVR
+406 GASTVIDRESVR
-418 NDSIVAKLDWDPES
+418 NDSVVAKLDWDPES

-437 KLSLWLNDN
+437 KSSLWLNDN
-446 MTHELRAAR
+446 MTHELRAERAR
-455 PGYAVETNLD
+455 YAAETNLD

-474 VENTSRFDTK
+474 LENTSRFDTA
-484 AGALSFT
+484 AGALSLN

-498 DVATSVATSSNISLN
+498 DIATSVAKSAKIAEN
-513 PTWESSYTAFSPAGR
+513 PTFASSYTAFSPAGR
-528 RDVASLFFNGE
+528 RDVASLFLNGE
-539 LEPADWVTIRGGV
+539 LEPADWITLSGGV
-552 RYDWSRLKGTTTYYN
+552 RYDWSRLKGSTTYYN
-567 QIVVAKGVNRVV
+567 IRSYQIQTSIPCNPVRANYTPLDYYNQIFRPANPRWSYALFLARAWSNISAGCMP
-579 GTGDNYLAYASQYVP
+579 GTGVDNPPIP
-594 VTYDRIY
+594 V
-601 TSCTT
+601 
-606 GAYAGRVFTP
+606 
-616 AQRANFCNTLN
+616 
-627 NVWPNTRG
+627 
-635 EIINGRWHD
+635 
-644 AGTTYFGTTYDTE
+644 TE

-663 EIDRTDSAWL
+663 DIDRTYSAWL
-673 PSATIEFKPT
+673 PSATIELKPV
-683 DWFRPYLSYSQ
+683 DWFRPYVSYSQ
-694 SFRPP
+694 SLRPP

-707 GARPGDSV
+707 GARPGDSP
-715 GYEYAPNQSLRAE
+715 GYEYAPNQALRAE

-735 GANISLDGV
+735 GANMSFDGV
-744 LLDHDSVRIKMAAF
+744 LLDDDSIRIKMAAF

-769 YLATDQVADRTYT
+769 YLVTDQVLDRTYT

-797 LEGNYDARSFWL
+797 FEGNYDARSFWI
-809 GGSATLLKT
+809 GGSATVLKT
-818 DWPDKT
+818 EWPEKT
-824 QVFSNGTTTTS
+824 QVFSNATTTTT

-851 TLDGGMRFFEEKFS
+851 TLDGGMRFFDEKFS

-875 TQSRTLDTEGN
+875 TQSRVLDTEGN

-916 NLMDRKYIPAT
+916 NLTDRKYIPAA

>member
-1 MRLQIRT
+1 MRLQTCKI
-8 TGSEKKTGQ
+8 GSQRKAAK
-17 RARRAAL
+17 RARRGVL
-24 LATTVVAVS
+24 LATTAIAVS
-33 ISMPAF
+33 FAAPIF
-39 AQTAANTANGQR
+39 AQTGTDIANSQR
-51 AGGEQGATRP
+51 PAGEQGATRP

-100 GSFTVREALSRLL
+100 GSFTVRDALSRLL

-120 RIAGNGR
+120 RITGNGR
-127 TVVIGTGQTAADL
+127 TVIIGTGQSTVDL
-140 SGVEG
+140 SGTEG
-145 TTVLEAITVT
+145 TTVLETITVT
-155 GKTGRNSIAGTGY
+155 GKTGRNSIAGSGY

-174 VYETPASVSVVSR
+174 VYETPASVSVVGR

-242 NAQRGFSTGGASIY
+242 NAQRGAAFGGATSY
-256 SANNGQAYVDTAFIR
+256 TASAGQGYVDVAFIR
-271 AVEVEKMTNATSG
+271 AVEIEKITNARSG
-284 NAGSLGGKVEFRTIR
+284 NAGSLGGKVEFRTVSADDLI
-299 AADII
+299 AAG
-304 PEGANKGGEV
+304 ENKGGEV
-314 NISRGT
+314 NVSRGT

-325 QGSVLAAVREP
+325 QGSVLGAVRSP
-336 DGPLSFVAGYSRTI
+336 DAPLSFVAGYSRTI

-358 KGEAQSTALTMKD
+358 KGEARSTALTMKD

-390 VQTSLSWMH
+390 VKASLSWMH
-399 QQNDFVQ
+399 QENDFVQ
-406 GASNFIDRESVR
+406 GASTVIDRESVR
-418 NDSIVAKLDWDPES
+418 NDSVVAKLDWDPES

-437 KLSLWLNDN
+437 KSSLWLNDN

-455 PGYAVETNLD
+455 TYAVETNLD

-474 VENTSRFDTK
+474 LENTSRFDTV
-484 AGALSFT
+484 AGGLSLN

-498 DVATSVATSSNISLN
+498 DIATSVATSAKIAEN
-513 PTWESSYTAFSPAGR
+513 PSFASSYTSFSPAGR
-528 RDVASLFFNGE
+528 RDVASLFLNGE
-539 LEPADWVTIRGGV
+539 LEPADWITLSGGV
-552 RYDWSRLKGTTTYYN
+552 RYDWSRLKGSATYYSVKDTTVTTSVPCDLVKNHYTPLDYFN
-567 QIVVAKGVNRVV
+567 QVFRPANPPSWASRYNVFLASVWPRTSANCMP
-579 GTGDNYLAYASQYVP
+579 GTGITTNTP
-594 VTYDRIY
+594 V
-601 TSCTT
+601 
-606 GAYAGRVFTP
+606 
-616 AQRANFCNTLN
+616 
-627 NVWPNTRG
+627 
-635 EIINGRWHD
+635 
-644 AGTTYFGTTYDTE
+644 TE
-657 YPSYDV
+657 YPAHNVD
-663 EIDRTDSAWL
+663 IDRTYSAWL
-673 PSATIEFKPT
+673 PSATIELKPV
-683 DWFRPYLSYSQ
+683 DWFRPYVSYSQ
-694 SFRPP
+694 SLRPP

-707 GARPGDSV
+707 GARPGDSA
-715 GYEYAPNQSLRAE
+715 GYEYAPNQALRAE

-735 GANISLDGV
+735 GANMSFDGV
-744 LLDHDSVRIKMAAF
+744 LLDDDSIRIKMAAF

-769 YLATDQVADRTYT
+769 YLVTDQVLDRTYT

-797 LEGNYDARSFWL
+797 FEGNYDARSFWI
-809 GGSATLLKT
+809 GGSATFLKT
-818 DWPDKT
+818 EWPEKT
-824 QVFSNGTTTTS
+824 QVFSNSTTTTT

-851 TLDGGMRFFEEKFS
+851 TLDGGMRFFDEKFS

-916 NLMDRKYIPAT
+916 NLTDRKYIPAA

>member
-1 MRLQIRT
+1 MRLQT
-8 TGSEKKTGQ
+8 CKTGSEEKAAKQ
-17 RARRAAL
+17 ARRGVL
-24 LATTVVAVS
+24 LATTAIAVS
-33 ISMPAF
+33 FAAPIF
-39 AQTAANTANGQR
+39 AQTGTDTANSQR
-51 AGGEQGATRP
+51 PGGEQGATRP

-100 GSFTVREALSRLL
+100 GSFTVRDALSRLL

-120 RIAGNGR
+120 RITGNGR
-127 TVVIGTGQTAADL
+127 TVIIGTGQSTVDL
-140 SGVEG
+140 SGTEG
-145 TTVLEAITVT
+145 TTVLETITVT
-155 GKTGRNSIAGTGY
+155 GKTGRNSIAGSGY

-174 VYETPASVSVVSR
+174 VYETPASVSVVGR

-242 NAQRGFSTGGASIY
+242 NAQRGAAFGGATSY
-256 SANNGQAYVDTAFIR
+256 TASAGQGYVDVAFIR
-271 AVEVEKMTNATSG
+271 AVEIEKITNARSG
-284 NAGSLGGKVEFRTIR
+284 NAGSLGGKVEFRTVSADDLI
-299 AADII
+299 AAG
-304 PEGANKGGEV
+304 ENKGGEV
-314 NISRGT
+314 NVSRGT

-325 QGSVLAAVREP
+325 QGSVLGAVRSP

-358 KGEAQSTALTMKD
+358 KGEARSTALTMKD

-390 VQTSLSWMH
+390 VKASLSWMH
-399 QQNDFVQ
+399 QENDFVQ
-406 GASNFIDRESVR
+406 GASTVIDRESVR
-418 NDSIVAKLDWDPES
+418 NDSVVAKLDWDPES

-437 KLSLWLNDN
+437 KSSLWLNDN

-455 PGYAVETNLD
+455 NKLDGSAGYASETNLD

-474 VENTSRFDTK
+474 LENTSRFDTV
-484 AGALSFT
+484 AGALSLN

-498 DVATSVATSSNISLN
+498 DIATSVATSATIVQN
-513 PTWESSYTAFSPAGR
+513 PAYASSYTAFSPAGR
-528 RDVASLFFNGE
+528 RDVASLFLNGE
-539 LEPADWVTIRGGV
+539 LEPADWITLSGGV
-552 RYDWSRLKGTTTYYN
+552 RYDWSRLKGSATYYSTRSYLIDTSVACDPVRNHYTALDYFNRVFLPANPSWATRYALYLARAWPNASAGCMPGTGTTTPP
-567 QIVVAKGVNRVV
+567 I
-579 GTGDNYLAYASQYVP
+579 P
-594 VTYDRIY
+594 V
-601 TSCTT
+601 
-606 GAYAGRVFTP
+606 
-616 AQRANFCNTLN
+616 
-627 NVWPNTRG
+627 
-635 EIINGRWHD
+635 
-644 AGTTYFGTTYDTE
+644 TE
-657 YPSYDV
+657 YPEHNVD
-663 EIDRTDSAWL
+663 IDRTYSDWL
-673 PSATIEFKPT
+673 PSATIELKPV
-683 DWFRPYLSYSQ
+683 DWFRPYVSYSR
-694 SFRPP
+694 SLRPP

-707 GARPGDSV
+707 GARPGDSA
-715 GYEYAPNQSLRAE
+715 GYEYAPNQALRAE

-735 GANISLDGV
+735 GANISFDGV
-744 LLDHDSVRIKMAAF
+744 LLDDDSIRIKMAAF

-769 YLATDQVADRTYT
+769 YLVTDQVLDRTYT

-797 LEGNYDARSFWL
+797 FEGNYDARSFWI
-809 GGSATLLKT
+809 GGSATFLKT
-818 DWPDKT
+818 EWPEKT
-824 QVFSNGTTTTS
+824 QVFSNSTTTTT

-851 TLDGGMRFFEEKFS
+851 TLDGGMRFFDEKFS

-916 NLMDRKYIPAT
+916 NLTDRKYIPAA

>member
-1 MRLQIRT
+1 MRLQT
-8 TGSEKKTGQ
+8 CKTGSGEKAAKQ
-17 RARRAAL
+17 ARRAML
-24 LATTVVAVS
+24 LATTAVAVS
-33 ISMPAF
+33 FATPLL
-39 AQTAANTANGQR
+39 AQTGADTANSQR
-51 AGGEQGATRP
+51 PGGEQGATRP

-88 PSAGNVRTNAVT
+88 PAAGNVRTNAVT

-127 TVVIGTGQTAADL
+127 TVVIGTGQSTVDL
-140 SGVEG
+140 SAAEG
-145 TTVLEAITVT
+145 TTVLETITLT
-155 GKTGRNSIAGTGY
+155 GKTGRNSIAGSGY

-174 VYETPASVSVVSR
+174 VYETPASVSVVGR

-242 NAQRGFSTGGASIY
+242 NAQRGAAFGGATSY
-256 SANNGQAYVDTAFIR
+256 TASAGQGYVDVAFIR
-271 AVEVEKMTNATSG
+271 AVEIEKITNARSG
-284 NAGSLGGKVEFRTIR
+284 NAGSLGGKVEFRTVS
-299 AADII
+299 ADDLIA
-304 PEGANKGGEV
+304 EGENKGGEANV
-314 NISRGT
+314 SRGT

-325 QGSVLAAVREP
+325 QGSVLGAVRSP

-350 MDEYKIGT
+350 MDEYKVGT
-358 KGEAQSTALTMKD
+358 KGEARSTALTMKD

-390 VQTSLSWMH
+390 VKASLSWMH
-399 QQNDFVQ
+399 QENDFVQ
-406 GASNFIDRESVR
+406 GASEVIDRESVR
-418 NDSIVAKLDWDPES
+418 NDSVVAKLDWDPES

-437 KLSLWLNDN
+437 KSSLWLNDN

-455 PGYAVETNLD
+455 KYAVETNLD

-474 VENTSRFDTK
+474 MENTSRFDTV
-484 AGALSFT
+484 AGALSLN

-498 DVATSVATSSNISLN
+498 DIATSVATSAKIAEN
-513 PTWESSYTAFSPAGR
+513 PSFASSYTSFSPAGR
-528 RDVASLFFNGE
+528 RDVASLFLNGE
-539 LEPADWVTIRGGV
+539 LEPADWITLSGGV
-552 RYDWSRLKGTTTYYN
+552 RYDWSRLKGSATYYSVRDYMVTTTVPCDAIRNHYTALDYF
-567 QIVVAKGVNRVV
+567 NRVFAPANPSWAARYALYLARV
-579 GTGDNYLAYASQYVP
+579 WPTTSANCMPGTGTTTNTP
-594 VTYDRIY
+594 V
-601 TSCTT
+601 
-606 GAYAGRVFTP
+606 
-616 AQRANFCNTLN
+616 
-627 NVWPNTRG
+627 
-635 EIINGRWHD
+635 
-644 AGTTYFGTTYDTE
+644 TE
-657 YPSYDV
+657 YPEHNVD
-663 EIDRTDSAWL
+663 IDRTYSAWL
-673 PSATIEFKPT
+673 PSATIELKPV
-683 DWFRPYLSYSQ
+683 DWFRPYVSYSQ
-694 SFRPP
+694 SLRPP

-707 GARPGDSV
+707 GARPGDSP
-715 GYEYAPNQSLRAE
+715 GYEYAPNQALRAE

-735 GANISLDGV
+735 GANMSFDGV
-744 LLDHDSVRIKMAAF
+744 LLDDDSIRIKMAAF

-769 YLATDQVADRTYT
+769 YLVTDQVLDRTYT

-797 LEGNYDARSFWL
+797 FEGNYDARSFWI
-809 GGSATLLKT
+809 GGSATFLKT
-818 DWPDKT
+818 EWPEKT
-824 QVFSNGTTTTS
+824 QVFSNGTTTTT

-851 TLDGGMRFFEEKFS
+851 TLDGGMRFFDEKFS

-916 NLMDRKYIPAT
+916 NLTDRKYIPAA

>member
-1 MRLQIRT
+1 MKDQ
-8 TGSEKKTGQ
+8 KKKAGKQ
-17 RARRAAL
+17 SRSAAL
-24 LATTVVAVS
+24 LATTALVVS
-33 ISMPAF
+33 ISTTVF
-39 AQTAANTANGQR
+39 AQTVPDAANGQR
-51 AGGEQGATRP
+51 PGGEQGATRP

-74 AFGRQSGLQVTLAT
+74 VFGRQSGLQVTLAT

-120 RIAGNGR
+120 RLAGNGR
-127 TVVIGTGQTAADL
+127 TVVIGTGQAAVDL
-140 SGVEG
+140 SGTEG
-145 TTVLEAITVT
+145 TTVLETITVT
-155 GKTGRNSIAGTGY
+155 GKTGRNAIAGTGY

-242 NAQRGFSTGGASIY
+242 NAQRGAAFGGATSY
-256 SANNGQAYVDTAFIR
+256 TASAGQGYVDVAFIR
-271 AVEVEKMTNATSG
+271 AVEIEKITNARSG
-284 NAGSLGGKVEFRTIR
+284 NAGSLGGKVEFRTVSADDLI
-299 AADII
+299 AAG
-304 PEGANKGGEV
+304 ENKGGEV
-314 NISRGT
+314 NVSRGT

-325 QGSVLAAVREP
+325 QGSVLGAVRAP
-336 DGPLSFVAGYSRTI
+336 DSPLSFVAGYSRTI

-358 KGEAQSTALTMKD
+358 KGESRSTATTMKD

-390 VQTSLSWMH
+390 VHASLSWMH
-399 QQNDFVQ
+399 QENDFVQ
-406 GASNFIDRESVR
+406 GASELIDRESVR
-418 NDSIVAKLDWDPES
+418 NDSVVAKLDWDPES

-437 KLSLWLNDN
+437 KSSLWLNDN

-455 PGYAVETNLD
+455 TGYASETNLD

-474 VENTSRFDTK
+474 VENTSRLDTP
-484 AGALSFT
+484 AGELSLN

-498 DVATSVATSSNISLN
+498 DIASSVATSSAITNN
-513 PTWESSYTAFSPAGR
+513 PSFASSYTAFSPAGR
-528 RDVASLFFNGE
+528 RDVASLFLNGE
-539 LEPADWVTIRGGV
+539 LEPADWVTLRGGV
-552 RYDWSRLKGTTTYYN
+552 RYDWSRLKGTATYYDY
-567 QIVVAKGVNRVV
+567 QAATGNRQAGSV
-579 GTGDNYLAYASQYVP
+579 TTRAAYLQAYSPATYATQYNLCYNLNL
-594 VTYDRIY
+594 TAI
-601 TSCTT
+601 
-606 GAYAGRVFTP
+606 
-616 AQRANFCNTLN
+616 CNTLN
-627 NVWPNTRG
+627 RLG
-635 EIINGRWHD
+635 EIHNGTWYY
-644 AGTTYFGTTYDTE
+644 AGTLIPNSATPEVVSDYEVD
-657 YPSYDV
+657 
-663 EIDRTDSAWL
+663 IDRTYHAWL
-673 PSATIEFKPT
+673 PSATIEFKPV
-683 DWFRPYLSYSQ
+683 DWFRPYLSFSQ
-694 SFRPP
+694 SLRPP

-715 GYEYAPNQSLRAE
+715 GYEYAPNEALRAE

-735 GANISLDGV
+735 GANMSFDGV
-744 LLDHDSVRIKMAAF
+744 LLEHDSLRIKMAAF
-758 RREVKDYIALG
+758 RREVQDYIALG
-769 YLATDQVADRTYT
+769 YLVTDQVANRTYT

-797 LEGNYDARSFWL
+797 FEGNYDARNFWI

-818 DWPDKT
+818 EWPEKT

-840 WPGDVAPKVKL
+840 WPGDVAPKMKL
-851 TLDGGMRFFEEKFS
+851 TLDGGMRFFDEKFS

-916 NLMDRKYIPAT
+916 NLTDRKYIPAA

>member
-1 MRLQIRT
+1 MRLQT
-8 TGSEKKTGQ
+8 CKTGSEEKAAKQ
-17 RARRAAL
+17 ARRGVL
-24 LATTVVAVS
+24 LATTAIAVS
-33 ISMPAF
+33 FAAPIF
-39 AQTAANTANGQR
+39 AQTGTDTANSQR
-51 AGGEQGATRP
+51 PGGEQGATRP

-100 GSFTVREALSRLL
+100 GSFTVRDALSRLL

-120 RIAGNGR
+120 RITGNGR
-127 TVVIGTGQTAADL
+127 TVIIGTGQSTVDL
-140 SGVEG
+140 SGTEG
-145 TTVLEAITVT
+145 TTVLETITVT
-155 GKTGRNSIAGTGY
+155 GKTGRNSIAGSGY

-174 VYETPASVSVVSR
+174 VYETPASVSVVGR

-242 NAQRGFSTGGASIY
+242 NAQRGAAFGGATSY
-256 SANNGQAYVDTAFIR
+256 TASAGQGYVDVAFIR
-271 AVEVEKMTNATSG
+271 AVEIEKITNARSG
-284 NAGSLGGKVEFRTIR
+284 NAGSLGGKVEFRTVSADDLI
-299 AADII
+299 AAG
-304 PEGANKGGEV
+304 ENKGGEV
-314 NISRGT
+314 NVSRGT

-325 QGSVLAAVREP
+325 QGSVLGAVRSP

-358 KGEAQSTALTMKD
+358 KGEARSTALTMKD

-390 VQTSLSWMH
+390 VKASLSWMH
-399 QQNDFVQ
+399 QENDFVQ
-406 GASNFIDRESVR
+406 GASTVIDRESVR
-418 NDSIVAKLDWDPES
+418 NDSVVAKLDWDPES

-437 KLSLWLNDN
+437 KSSLWLNDN

-455 PGYAVETNLD
+455 TYAVETNLD

-474 VENTSRFDTK
+474 LENTSRFDTV
-484 AGALSFT
+484 AGALSLN

-498 DVATSVATSSNISLN
+498 DIATSVATSAKIAEN
-513 PTWESSYTAFSPAGR
+513 PSFASSYTSFSPAGR
-528 RDVASLFFNGE
+528 RDVASLFLNGE
-539 LEPADWVTIRGGV
+539 LEPADWITLSGGV
-552 RYDWSRLKGTTTYYN
+552 RYDWSRLKGSATYYSTRSYLIDTSVACDPVRNHYTALDYFNRVFLPANPSWATRYALYLARAWPNASAGCMPGTGTTTPP
-567 QIVVAKGVNRVV
+567 I
-579 GTGDNYLAYASQYVP
+579 P
-594 VTYDRIY
+594 V
-601 TSCTT
+601 
-606 GAYAGRVFTP
+606 
-616 AQRANFCNTLN
+616 
-627 NVWPNTRG
+627 
-635 EIINGRWHD
+635 
-644 AGTTYFGTTYDTE
+644 TE
-657 YPSYDV
+657 YPEHNVD
-663 EIDRTDSAWL
+663 IDRTYSDWL
-673 PSATIEFKPT
+673 PSATIELKPV
-683 DWFRPYLSYSQ
+683 DWFRPYVSYSQ
-694 SFRPP
+694 SLRPP

-707 GARPGDSV
+707 GARPGDSA
-715 GYEYAPNQSLRAE
+715 GYEYAPNQALRAE

-735 GANISLDGV
+735 GANMSFDGV
-744 LLDHDSVRIKMAAF
+744 LLDDNSIRIKMAAF

-769 YLATDQVADRTYT
+769 YLVTDQVLDRTYT

-797 LEGNYDARSFWL
+797 FEGNYDARSFWI
-809 GGSATLLKT
+809 GGSATFLKT
-818 DWPDKT
+818 EWPEKT
-824 QVFSNGTTTTS
+824 QVFSNSTTTTT

-851 TLDGGMRFFEEKFS
+851 TLDGGMRFFDEKFS

-916 NLMDRKYIPAT
+916 NLTDRKYIPAA

>member
-1 MRLQIRT
+1 MRPQT
-8 TGSEKKTGQ
+8 YKTSSGEKAAKQ
-17 RARRAAL
+17 ARWAVL
-24 LATTVVAVS
+24 LATMAVVVS
-33 ISMPAF
+33 FATPLL
-39 AQTAANTANGQR
+39 AQTGANTANSQR
-51 AGGEQGATRP
+51 PGGEQGATRP

-88 PSAGNVRTNAVT
+88 PAAGNVRTNSVT

-113 AGTGVNF
+113 TGTGVNF

-127 TVVIGTGQTAADL
+127 TVVIGPVQSTVDL
-140 SGVEG
+140 SALEG
-145 TTVLEAITVT
+145 TTVLETITLT
-155 GKTGRNSIAGTGY
+155 GKTGRNSIAGSGY

-174 VYETPASVSVVSR
+174 VYETPASVSVVGR
-187 EAIQSAG
+187 EAIRSAG

-242 NAQRGFSTGGASIY
+242 NAQRGAAFGGATSY
-256 SANNGQAYVDTAFIR
+256 TASAGQGYVDVAFIR
-271 AVEVEKMTNATSG
+271 AVEIEKITNARSG
-284 NAGSLGGKVEFRTIR
+284 NAGSLGGKVEFRTVS
-299 AADII
+299 ADDLIA
-304 PEGANKGGEV
+304 EGENKGGEANV
-314 NISRGT
+314 SRGT

-325 QGSVLAAVREP
+325 QGSVLGAVRSP

-350 MDEYKIGT
+350 MDEYKVGT
-358 KGEAQSTALTMKD
+358 KGEARSTALTMKD

-390 VQTSLSWMH
+390 VKASLSWMH
-399 QQNDFVQ
+399 QENNFVQ
-406 GASNFIDRESVR
+406 GASEVIDRESVR
-418 NDSIVAKLDWDPES
+418 NDSVVAKLDWDPES

-437 KLSLWLNDN
+437 KSSLWLNDN

-455 PGYAVETNLD
+455 NKLDGSVGYAAETNLD

-474 VENTSRFDTK
+474 LENTSRFDTK
-484 AGALSFT
+484 VGALSLN

-498 DVATSVATSSNISLN
+498 DIATSAATSATIAHN
-513 PTWESSYTAFSPAGR
+513 PTYTSSYTAFSPAGR
-528 RDVASLFFNGE
+528 RDVASLFLNGG
-539 LEPADWVTIRGGV
+539 LEPADWITLSGGM
-552 RYDWSRLKGTTTYYN
+552 RYDWSRLKGSATYYSTHTYLVDTSVPCDPVRNHYTALDYFN
-567 QIVVAKGVNRVV
+567 QVFLPANPSWATRYALYLARAWPNASAGCMP
-579 GTGDNYLAYASQYVP
+579 GTGTTKPPTP
-594 VTYDRIY
+594 V
-601 TSCTT
+601 
-606 GAYAGRVFTP
+606 
-616 AQRANFCNTLN
+616 
-627 NVWPNTRG
+627 
-635 EIINGRWHD
+635 
-644 AGTTYFGTTYDTE
+644 TE
-657 YPSYDV
+657 YPEHNVD
-663 EIDRTDSAWL
+663 IDRTYSAWL
-673 PSATIEFKPT
+673 PSATIELKPV
-683 DWFRPYLSYSQ
+683 DWFHPYVSYSQ
-694 SFRPP
+694 SLRPP

-707 GARPGDSV
+707 GARPGDSP
-715 GYEYAPNQSLRAE
+715 GYEYAPNQALRGE

-735 GANISLDGV
+735 GANMRFDGL
-744 LLDHDSVRIKMAAF
+744 LLDDDSIRIKMAAF

-769 YLATDQVADRTYT
+769 YLVTDQVLDRTYT

-797 LEGNYDARSFWL
+797 FEGNYDARSFWI
-809 GGSATLLKT
+809 GGSATFLKT
-818 DWPDKT
+818 EWPEKT
-824 QVFSNGTTTTS
+824 QVFSNGTTTTT

-851 TLDGGMRFFEEKFS
+851 TLDGGMRFFDEKFS

-886 LREVTDPYTTVDLYG
+886 LLEVTDPYTTVDLYG

-916 NLMDRKYIPAT
+916 NLTDRKFIPAA

>member
-1 MRLQIRT
+1 MRLQT
-8 TGSEKKTGQ
+8 CKTGSEEKAAKQ
-17 RARRAAL
+17 ARRGVL
-24 LATTVVAVS
+24 LATTAIAVS
-33 ISMPAF
+33 FAAPIF
-39 AQTAANTANGQR
+39 AQTGTDTANSQR
-51 AGGEQGATRP
+51 PGGEQGATRP

-100 GSFTVREALSRLL
+100 GSFTVRDALSRLL

-120 RIAGNGR
+120 RITGNGR
-127 TVVIGTGQTAADL
+127 TVIIGTGQSTVDL
-140 SGVEG
+140 SGTEG
-145 TTVLEAITVT
+145 TTVLETITVT
-155 GKTGRNSIAGTGY
+155 GKTGRNSIAGSGY

-174 VYETPASVSVVSR
+174 VYETPASVSVVGR

-242 NAQRGFSTGGASIY
+242 NAQRGAAFGGATSY
-256 SANNGQAYVDTAFIR
+256 TASAGQGYVDVAFIR
-271 AVEVEKMTNATSG
+271 AVEIEKITNARSG
-284 NAGSLGGKVEFRTIR
+284 NAGSLGGKVEFRTVSADDLI
-299 AADII
+299 AAG
-304 PEGANKGGEV
+304 ENKGGEV
-314 NISRGT
+314 NVSRGT

-325 QGSVLAAVREP
+325 QGSVLGAVRSP

-358 KGEAQSTALTMKD
+358 KGEARSTALTMKD

-390 VQTSLSWMH
+390 VKASLSWMH
-399 QQNDFVQ
+399 QENDFVQ
-406 GASNFIDRESVR
+406 GASTVIDRESVR
-418 NDSIVAKLDWDPES
+418 NDSVVAKLDWDPES

-437 KLSLWLNDN
+437 KSSLWLNDN

-455 PGYAVETNLD
+455 TYAVETNLD

-474 VENTSRFDTK
+474 LENTSRFDTV
-484 AGALSFT
+484 AGALSLN

-498 DVATSVATSSNISLN
+498 DIATSVATSAKIAKN
-513 PTWESSYTAFSPAGR
+513 PSFASSYTSFSPAGR
-528 RDVASLFFNGE
+528 RDVASLFLNGE
-539 LEPADWVTIRGGV
+539 LEPADWITLSGGV
-552 RYDWSRLKGTTTYYN
+552 RYDWSRLKGSATYYSVKDTTVTTSVPCDLVKNHYTPLDYFN
-567 QIVVAKGVNRVV
+567 QVFRPANPPSWASRYNVFLASVWPRTSANCMP
-579 GTGDNYLAYASQYVP
+579 GTGITTNTP
-594 VTYDRIY
+594 V
-601 TSCTT
+601 
-606 GAYAGRVFTP
+606 
-616 AQRANFCNTLN
+616 
-627 NVWPNTRG
+627 
-635 EIINGRWHD
+635 
-644 AGTTYFGTTYDTE
+644 TE
-657 YPSYDV
+657 YPAHNVD
-663 EIDRTDSAWL
+663 IDRTYSAWL
-673 PSATIEFKPT
+673 PSATIELKPV
-683 DWFRPYLSYSQ
+683 DWFRPYVSYSQ
-694 SFRPP
+694 SLRPP

-707 GARPGDSV
+707 GARPGDSA
-715 GYEYAPNQSLRAE
+715 GYEYAPNQALRAE

-735 GANISLDGV
+735 GANMSFDGV
-744 LLDHDSVRIKMAAF
+744 LLDDDSIRIKMAAF

-769 YLATDQVADRTYT
+769 YLVTDQVLDRTYT

-797 LEGNYDARSFWL
+797 FEGNYDARSFWI
-809 GGSATLLKT
+809 GGSATFLKT
-818 DWPDKT
+818 EWPEKT
-824 QVFSNGTTTTS
+824 QVFSNSTTTTT

-851 TLDGGMRFFEEKFS
+851 TLDGGMRFFDEKFS

-916 NLMDRKYIPAT
+916 NLTDRKYIPAA

>member
-1 MRLQIRT
+1 MRLQT
-8 TGSEKKTGQ
+8 YKTGSEGKAAKQ
-17 RARRAAL
+17 ARRGVL
-24 LATTVVAVS
+24 LATTAIAVS
-33 ISMPAF
+33 FAAPIF
-39 AQTAANTANGQR
+39 AQTGTDTANSQR
-51 AGGEQGATRP
+51 PGGEQGATRP

-100 GSFTVREALSRLL
+100 GSFTVRDALSRLL

-120 RIAGNGR
+120 RITGNGR
-127 TVVIGTGQTAADL
+127 TVIIGTGQSTVDL
-140 SGVEG
+140 SGTEG
-145 TTVLEAITVT
+145 TTVLETITVT
-155 GKTGRNSIAGTGY
+155 GKTGRNSIAGSGY

-174 VYETPASVSVVSR
+174 VYETPASVSVVGR

-242 NAQRGFSTGGASIY
+242 NAQRGAAFGGATSY
-256 SANNGQAYVDTAFIR
+256 TASAGQGYVDVAFIR
-271 AVEVEKMTNATSG
+271 AVEIEKITNARSG
-284 NAGSLGGKVEFRTIR
+284 NAGSLGGKVEFRTVSADDLI
-299 AADII
+299 AAG
-304 PEGANKGGEV
+304 ENKGGEV
-314 NISRGT
+314 NVSRGT

-325 QGSVLAAVREP
+325 QGSVLGAVRSP

-358 KGEAQSTALTMKD
+358 KGEARSTALTMKD

-390 VQTSLSWMH
+390 VKASLSWMH
-399 QQNDFVQ
+399 QENDFVQ
-406 GASNFIDRESVR
+406 GASTVIDRESVR
-418 NDSIVAKLDWDPES
+418 NDSVVAKLDWDPES

-437 KLSLWLNDN
+437 KSSLWLNDN

-455 PGYAVETNLD
+455 TYAVETNLD

-474 VENTSRFDTK
+474 LENTSRFDTV
-484 AGALSFT
+484 AGALSLN

-498 DVATSVATSSNISLN
+498 DIATSVATSAKIAEN
-513 PTWESSYTAFSPAGR
+513 PSFASSYTSFSPAGR
-528 RDVASLFFNGE
+528 RDVASLFLNGE
-539 LEPADWVTIRGGV
+539 LEPADWITLSGGV
-552 RYDWSRLKGTTTYYN
+552 RYDWSRLKGSATYYSTRSYLIDTSVACDPVRNHYTALDYFNRVFLPANPSWATRYALCLARAWPNASAGCMPGTGTTTPP
-567 QIVVAKGVNRVV
+567 I
-579 GTGDNYLAYASQYVP
+579 P
-594 VTYDRIY
+594 V
-601 TSCTT
+601 
-606 GAYAGRVFTP
+606 
-616 AQRANFCNTLN
+616 
-627 NVWPNTRG
+627 
-635 EIINGRWHD
+635 
-644 AGTTYFGTTYDTE
+644 TE
-657 YPSYDV
+657 YPEHNVD
-663 EIDRTDSAWL
+663 IDRTYSDWL
-673 PSATIEFKPT
+673 PSATIELKPV
-683 DWFRPYLSYSQ
+683 DWFRPYVSYSQ
-694 SFRPP
+694 SLRPP

-707 GARPGDSV
+707 GARPGDSA
-715 GYEYAPNQSLRAE
+715 GYEYAPNQALRAE

-735 GANISLDGV
+735 GANMSFDGV
-744 LLDHDSVRIKMAAF
+744 LLDDDSIRIKMAAF

-769 YLATDQVADRTYT
+769 YLVTDQVLDRTYT

-797 LEGNYDARSFWL
+797 FEGNYDARSFWI
-809 GGSATLLKT
+809 GGSATFLKT
-818 DWPDKT
+818 EWPEKT
-824 QVFSNGTTTTS
+824 QVFSNSTTTTT

-851 TLDGGMRFFEEKFS
+851 TLDGGMRFFDEKFS

-916 NLMDRKYIPAT
+916 NLTDRKYIPAA

>member
-1 MRLQIRT
+1 MRLQT
-8 TGSEKKTGQ
+8 CKTGSGEKAAKQ
-17 RARRAAL
+17 ARRAML
-24 LATTVVAVS
+24 LATTAVAVS
-33 ISMPAF
+33 FATPLL
-39 AQTAANTANGQR
+39 AQTGANTANSQR
-51 AGGEQGATRP
+51 PGGEQGATRP

-88 PSAGNVRTNAVT
+88 PAAGNVRTNAVT
-100 GSFTVREALSRLL
+100 GSFTAREALSRLL

-127 TVVIGTGQTAADL
+127 TVVIGTGQSTVDL
-140 SGVEG
+140 SAAEG
-145 TTVLEAITVT
+145 TTVLETITLT
-155 GKTGRNSIAGTGY
+155 GKTGRNSIAGSGY

-174 VYETPASVSVVSR
+174 VYETPASVSVVGR

-242 NAQRGFSTGGASIY
+242 NAQRGAAFGGATSY
-256 SANNGQAYVDTAFIR
+256 TASAGQGYVDVAFIR
-271 AVEVEKMTNATSG
+271 AVEIEKITNARSG
-284 NAGSLGGKVEFRTIR
+284 NAGSLGGKVEFRTVS
-299 AADII
+299 ADDLIA
-304 PEGANKGGEV
+304 EGENKGGEANV
-314 NISRGT
+314 SRGT

-325 QGSVLAAVREP
+325 QGSVLGAVRSP

-350 MDEYKIGT
+350 MDEYKVGT
-358 KGEAQSTALTMKD
+358 KGEARSTALTMKD

-390 VQTSLSWMH
+390 VKASLSWMH
-399 QQNDFVQ
+399 QENDFVQ
-406 GASNFIDRESVR
+406 GASEVIDRESVR
-418 NDSIVAKLDWDPES
+418 NDSVVAKLDWDPES

-437 KLSLWLNDN
+437 KSSLWLNDN

-455 PGYAVETNLD
+455 KYAVETNLD

-474 VENTSRFDTK
+474 MENTSRFDTV
-484 AGALSFT
+484 AGALSLN

-498 DVATSVATSSNISLN
+498 DIATSVATSAKIAEN
-513 PTWESSYTAFSPAGR
+513 PSFASSYTSFSPAGR
-528 RDVASLFFNGE
+528 RDVASLFLNGE
-539 LEPADWVTIRGGV
+539 LEPADWITLSGGV
-552 RYDWSRLKGTTTYYN
+552 RYDWSRLKGSATYYSVRDYMVTTTVPCDAIRNHYTALDYFN
-567 QIVVAKGVNRVV
+567 QVFAPANPSWAARYALYLARVWPTTSANCMP
-579 GTGDNYLAYASQYVP
+579 GTGTTTNTP
-594 VTYDRIY
+594 V
-601 TSCTT
+601 
-606 GAYAGRVFTP
+606 
-616 AQRANFCNTLN
+616 
-627 NVWPNTRG
+627 
-635 EIINGRWHD
+635 
-644 AGTTYFGTTYDTE
+644 TE
-657 YPSYDV
+657 YPEHNVD
-663 EIDRTDSAWL
+663 IDRTYSAWL
-673 PSATIEFKPT
+673 PSATIELKPV
-683 DWFRPYLSYSQ
+683 DWFRPYVSYSQ
-694 SFRPP
+694 SLRPP

-707 GARPGDSV
+707 GARPGDSA
-715 GYEYAPNQSLRAE
+715 GYEYAPNQALRAE
-728 KATTYEI
+728 KATTYEV
-735 GANISLDGV
+735 GANMSFDGV
-744 LLDHDSVRIKMAAF
+744 LLDDDSIRIKMAAF

-769 YLATDQVADRTYT
+769 YLVTDQVLDRTYT

-797 LEGNYDARSFWL
+797 FEGNYDARSFWI
-809 GGSATLLKT
+809 GGSATFLKT
-818 DWPDKT
+818 EWPEKT
-824 QVFSNGTTTTS
+824 QVFSNGTTTTT

-851 TLDGGMRFFEEKFS
+851 TLDGGMRFFDEKFS

-916 NLMDRKYIPAT
+916 NLTDRKYIPAA

>member
-1 MRLQIRT
+1 MRLQT
-8 TGSEKKTGQ
+8 CKTGSGEKAAKQ
-17 RARRAAL
+17 ARRAML
-24 LATTVVAVS
+24 LATTAVAVS
-33 ISMPAF
+33 FATPLL
-39 AQTAANTANGQR
+39 AQTGANTANSQR
-51 AGGEQGATRP
+51 PGGEQGATRP

-88 PSAGNVRTNAVT
+88 PAAGNVRTNAVT
-100 GSFTVREALSRLL
+100 GSFTAREALSRLL

-127 TVVIGTGQTAADL
+127 TVVIGTGQSTVDL
-140 SGVEG
+140 SAAEG
-145 TTVLEAITVT
+145 TTVLETITLT
-155 GKTGRNSIAGTGY
+155 GKTGRNSIAGSGY

-174 VYETPASVSVVSR
+174 VYETPASVSVVGR

-242 NAQRGFSTGGASIY
+242 NAQRGAAFGGATSY
-256 SANNGQAYVDTAFIR
+256 TASAGQGYVDVAFIR
-271 AVEVEKMTNATSG
+271 AVEIEKITNARSG
-284 NAGSLGGKVEFRTIR
+284 NAGSLGGKVEFRTVS
-299 AADII
+299 ADDLIA
-304 PEGANKGGEV
+304 EGENKGGEV

-325 QGSVLAAVREP
+325 QGSVLGAVRSP

-350 MDEYKIGT
+350 MDEYKVGT
-358 KGEAQSTALTMKD
+358 KGEARSTALTMKD

-390 VQTSLSWMH
+390 VKASLSWMH
-399 QQNDFVQ
+399 QENDFVQ
-406 GASNFIDRESVR
+406 GASEVIDRESVR
-418 NDSIVAKLDWDPES
+418 NDSVVAKLDWDPES

-437 KLSLWLNDN
+437 KSSLWLNDN

-455 PGYAVETNLD
+455 KYAVETNLD

-474 VENTSRFDTK
+474 MENTSRFDTV
-484 AGALSFT
+484 AGALSLN

-498 DVATSVATSSNISLN
+498 DIATSVATSAKIAEN
-513 PTWESSYTAFSPAGR
+513 PSFASSYTSFSPAGR
-528 RDVASLFFNGE
+528 RDVASLFLNGE
-539 LEPADWVTIRGGV
+539 LEPADWITLSGGV
-552 RYDWSRLKGTTTYYN
+552 RYDWSRLKGSATYYSVRDYMVTTTVPCDAIRNHYTALDYFN
-567 QIVVAKGVNRVV
+567 QVFAPANPSWAARYALYLARVWPTTSANCMP
-579 GTGDNYLAYASQYVP
+579 GTGTTTNTP
-594 VTYDRIY
+594 V
-601 TSCTT
+601 
-606 GAYAGRVFTP
+606 
-616 AQRANFCNTLN
+616 
-627 NVWPNTRG
+627 
-635 EIINGRWHD
+635 
-644 AGTTYFGTTYDTE
+644 TE
-657 YPSYDV
+657 YPEHNVD
-663 EIDRTDSAWL
+663 IDRTYSAWL
-673 PSATIEFKPT
+673 PSATIELKPV
-683 DWFRPYLSYSQ
+683 DWFRPYVSYSQ
-694 SFRPP
+694 SLRPP

-707 GARPGDSV
+707 GARPGDSA
-715 GYEYAPNQSLRAE
+715 GYEYAPNQALRAE
-728 KATTYEI
+728 KATTYEV
-735 GANISLDGV
+735 GANMSFDGV
-744 LLDHDSVRIKMAAF
+744 LLDDDSIRIKMAAF

-769 YLATDQVADRTYT
+769 YLVTDQLLDRTYT

-797 LEGNYDARSFWL
+797 FEGNYDARSFWI
-809 GGSATLLKT
+809 GGSATFLKT
-818 DWPDKT
+818 EWPEKT
-824 QVFSNGTTTTS
+824 QVFSNGTTTTT

-851 TLDGGMRFFEEKFS
+851 TLDGGMRFFDEKFS

-916 NLMDRKYIPAT
+916 NLTDRKYIPAA

>member
-1 MRLQIRT
+1 MRLQIRKN
-8 TGSEKKTGQ
+8 GSGKNAAKP
-17 RARRAAL
+17 ARMTVL
-24 LATTVVAVS
+24 LATTAVVVS
-33 ISMPAF
+33 MSVPAF
-39 AQTAANTANGQR
+39 AQSGPNAANGQR
-51 AGGEQGATRP
+51 SGGEQGATRP
-61 FNIPAQS
+61 FNIPAQP

-74 AFGRQSGLQVTLAT
+74 VFGRQSGLQVTLAT

-100 GSFTVREALSRLL
+100 GSFTVRDALSRLL

-120 RIAGNGR
+120 RFAGNGR
-127 TVVIGTGQTAADL
+127 AVVIGSGQAAADL
-140 SGVEG
+140 SGAEG
-145 TTVLEAITVT
+145 TTVLEEITVT

-217 PTVSPNVRG
+217 PTVSPNIRG

-242 NAQRGFSTGGASIY
+242 NAQRGAAFGGATSY
-256 SANNGQAYVDTAFIR
+256 TASAGQGYVDVAFIR
-271 AVEVEKMTNATSG
+271 AVEIEKITNARSG
-284 NAGSLGGKVEFRTIR
+284 NAGSLGGKVEFRTVS
-299 AADII
+299 AADLI
-304 PEGANKGGEV
+304 PEGANKGAEV
-314 NISRGT
+314 NVSRGT

-336 DGPLSFVAGYSRTI
+336 NGPLSFLAGYSRTI

-358 KGEAQSTALTMKD
+358 KGEARSTALTMKD

-406 GASNFIDRESVR
+406 GASTVVDRESVR
-418 NDSIVAKLDWDPES
+418 NDSVVAKLDWDPES

-437 KLSLWLNDN
+437 KSSLWLNDN
-446 MTHELRAAR
+446 MTHELRAER
-455 PGYAVETNLD
+455 IGYAAETNLD
-465 MGLRSFGGS
+465 MGLRSFGVS

-484 AGALSFT
+484 AGALSLN
-491 YGAEAFR
+491 YGGEAFR
-498 DVATSVATSSNISLN
+498 DIASSIATSSAISEN
-513 PTWESSYTAFSPAGR
+513 PSFASSYTAFSPAGR
-528 RDVASLFFNGE
+528 RDVASLFVNGE
-539 LEPADWVTIRGGV
+539 LEPADWIKLSGGV
-552 RYDWSRLKGTTTYYN
+552 RYDWSRLKGSATYYN
-567 QIVVAKGVNRVV
+567 QVTVATGSNRVV
-579 GTGDNYLAYASQYVP
+579 GAIDNYLTYVSQYSRP
-594 VTYDRIY
+594 TYDRVYAI
-601 TSCTT
+601 CTT
-606 GAYAGRVFTP
+606 GVFGGRTFT
-616 AQRANFCNTLN
+616 ATQRTGSCNTLN
-627 NVWPNTRG
+627 NVWPATRG
-635 EIINGRWHD
+635 EIINGQWRD
-644 AGTTYFGTTYDTE
+644 AGTTYFDTTYSTE

-663 EIDRTDSAWL
+663 EIDRTYSAWL
-673 PSATIEFKPT
+673 PSATIELKPV
-683 DWFRPYLSYSQ
+683 DWFRPYASYSQ
-694 SFRPP
+694 SLRPP

-707 GARPGDSV
+707 GARPGDSA

-735 GANISLDGV
+735 GANMSFDGV
-744 LLDHDSVRIKMAAF
+744 LLDNDSVRIKMAAF

-769 YLATDQVADRTYT
+769 YLVTDQVADRTYT

-797 LEGNYDARSFWL
+797 FEGNYDARSFWL

-865 LGARLNHVTP
+865 MGARLNHVTP

-901 SYAFNDKATLRFAVN
+901 SYAFNEKATLRFAVN
-916 NLMDRKYIPAT
+916 NLTDRKYIPAA

-932 PGRTFIATMNVKF
+932 PGRTFVATMNVKF

>member
-1 MRLQIRT
+1 MRLQT
-8 TGSEKKTGQ
+8 CKTGSGEKAAKQ
-17 RARRAAL
+17 ARRAVL
-24 LATTVVAVS
+24 LATTAVAVS
-33 ISMPAF
+33 FATPVL
-39 AQTAANTANGQR
+39 AQTGADTANSQR
-51 AGGEQGATRP
+51 PGGEQGATRP

-88 PSAGNVRTNAVT
+88 PAAGNVRTNAVT

-127 TVVIGTGQTAADL
+127 TVVIGTGQSTVDFSAA
-140 SGVEG
+140 EG
-145 TTVLEAITVT
+145 TTVLETITLT
-155 GKTGRNSIAGTGY
+155 GKTGRNSIAGSGY

-174 VYETPASVSVVSR
+174 VYETPASVSVVGR

-242 NAQRGFSTGGASIY
+242 NAQRGAAFGGATSY
-256 SANNGQAYVDTAFIR
+256 TASAGQGYVDVAFIR
-271 AVEVEKMTNATSG
+271 AVEIEKITNARSG
-284 NAGSLGGKVEFRTIR
+284 NVGSLGGKVEFRTVS
-299 AADII
+299 ADDLIA
-304 PEGANKGGEV
+304 EGENKGGEANV
-314 NISRGT
+314 SRGT

-325 QGSVLAAVREP
+325 QGSVLGAVRSP

-358 KGEAQSTALTMKD
+358 KGEARSTALTMKD

-390 VQTSLSWMH
+390 VKASLSWMH
-399 QQNDFVQ
+399 QENDFVQ
-406 GASNFIDRESVR
+406 GASTVIDRESVR
-418 NDSIVAKLDWDPES
+418 NDSVVAKLDWDPES
-432 ELIDF
+432 ELIDL
-437 KLSLWLNDN
+437 KSSLWLNDN
-446 MTHELRAAR
+446 MTHELRAER
-455 PGYAVETNLD
+455 ERYAAETNLD

-474 VENTSRFDTK
+474 LENTSRFDTA
-484 AGALSFT
+484 AGALSLN

-498 DVATSVATSSNISLN
+498 DIATSVATSAKIAEN
-513 PTWESSYTAFSPAGR
+513 PSFASSYTSFSPAGR
-528 RDVASLFFNGE
+528 RDVASLFLNGE
-539 LEPADWVTIRGGV
+539 LEPAEWITLSGGV
-552 RYDWSRLKGTTTYYN
+552 RYDWSRLKGSATYYSVKES
-567 QIVVAKGVNRVV
+567 IVTTSVPCDLVRNHYTALEYFNRVFLPANSPIWASRYNV
-579 GTGDNYLAYASQYVP
+579 FLASIWPRTSANCMPGTGITTSTPVP
-594 VTYDRIY
+594 
-601 TSCTT
+601 
-606 GAYAGRVFTP
+606 
-616 AQRANFCNTLN
+616 
-627 NVWPNTRG
+627 
-635 EIINGRWHD
+635 
-644 AGTTYFGTTYDTE
+644 E
-657 YPSYDV
+657 YPSHNVD
-663 EIDRTDSAWL
+663 IDRTYSAWL
-673 PSATIEFKPT
+673 PSATIELKPV
-683 DWFRPYLSYSQ
+683 DWFRPYVSYSQ
-694 SFRPP
+694 SLRPP

-707 GARPGDSV
+707 GARPGDSP
-715 GYEYAPNQSLRAE
+715 GYEYAPNQALRAE
-728 KATTYEI
+728 KATTYEV
-735 GANISLDGV
+735 GANMSFDGV
-744 LLDHDSVRIKMAAF
+744 LLDDDSIRIKMAAF

-769 YLATDQVADRTYT
+769 YLVTDQVLDRTYT

-797 LEGNYDARSFWL
+797 FEGNYDARSFWI
-809 GGSATLLKT
+809 GGSATFLKT
-818 DWPDKT
+818 EWPEKT
-824 QVFSNGTTTTS
+824 QVFSNGTTTTT

-851 TLDGGMRFFEEKFS
+851 TLDGGMRFFDEKFS

-916 NLMDRKYIPAT
+916 NLTDRKYIPAA

>member
-1 MRLQIRT
+1 MRLQT
-8 TGSEKKTGQ
+8 CKPGSGEKAAKQ
-17 RARRAAL
+17 ARRAVL
-24 LATTVVAVS
+24 LATTAVAVS
-33 ISMPAF
+33 FATPVL
-39 AQTAANTANGQR
+39 AQTGADTANSQR
-51 AGGEQGATRP
+51 PGGEQGATRP

-88 PSAGNVRTNAVT
+88 PAAGNVRTNAVT
-100 GSFTVREALSRLL
+100 GSFTVLEALSRLL

-127 TVVIGTGQTAADL
+127 TVVIGTGQSTVDL
-140 SGVEG
+140 SAAEG
-145 TTVLEAITVT
+145 TTVLETITLT
-155 GKTGRNSIAGTGY
+155 GKTGRNSIAGSGY

-174 VYETPASVSVVSR
+174 VYETPASVSVVGR

-242 NAQRGFSTGGASIY
+242 NAQRGATFGGTASY
-256 SANNGQAYVDTAFIR
+256 TASAGQGYVDSAFIR
-271 AVEVEKMTNATSG
+271 AVEIEKITNARSG
-284 NAGSLGGKVEFRTIR
+284 NAGSLGGKVEFRTIS
-299 AADII
+299 ADDLIA
-304 PEGANKGGEV
+304 EGENKGGEV
-314 NISRGT
+314 NVSRGT

-325 QGSVLAAVREP
+325 QGSVLAAVRSP
-336 DGPLSFVAGYSRTI
+336 DTPVSFVAGYSRTI

-358 KGEAQSTALTMKD
+358 KGEARSTALTMKD

-378 STFFKGEGDFGD
+378 STFVKGEGDFGD

-399 QQNDFVQ
+399 QQNDFVH
-406 GASNFIDRESVR
+406 GSYNVMDRESVR
-418 NDSIVAKLDWDPES
+418 NDSVVAKLDWDPES
-432 ELIDF
+432 ELVDF
-437 KLSLWLNDN
+437 KSSLWLNDN

-455 PGYAVETNLD
+455 TYAVETNLD

-474 VENTSRFDTK
+474 LENTSRFDTV
-484 AGALSFT
+484 AGALSLN

-498 DVATSVATSSNISLN
+498 DIATSVATSAKIAEN
-513 PTWESSYTAFSPAGR
+513 PSFASSYTSFSPAGR
-528 RDVASLFFNGE
+528 RDVASLFLNGE
-539 LEPADWVTIRGGV
+539 LEPADWITLSGGV
-552 RYDWSRLKGTTTYYN
+552 RYDWSRLKGSATYYSVRDYMVTTTVPCDAIRNHYTALDYFN
-567 QIVVAKGVNRVV
+567 QVFAPANPSWAARYALYLARVWPTTSANCMP
-579 GTGDNYLAYASQYVP
+579 GTGTTTNTP
-594 VTYDRIY
+594 V
-601 TSCTT
+601 
-606 GAYAGRVFTP
+606 
-616 AQRANFCNTLN
+616 
-627 NVWPNTRG
+627 
-635 EIINGRWHD
+635 
-644 AGTTYFGTTYDTE
+644 TE
-657 YPSYDV
+657 YPEHNVD
-663 EIDRTDSAWL
+663 IDRTYSAWL
-673 PSATIEFKPT
+673 PSATIELKPV
-683 DWFRPYLSYSQ
+683 DWFRPYVSYSQ
-694 SFRPP
+694 SLRPP

-707 GARPGDSV
+707 GARPGDSA
-715 GYEYAPNQSLRAE
+715 GYEYAPNQALRAE
-728 KATTYEI
+728 KATTYEV
-735 GANISLDGV
+735 GANMSFDGV
-744 LLDHDSVRIKMAAF
+744 LLDDDSIRIKMAAF

-769 YLATDQVADRTYT
+769 YLVTDQVLDRTYT

-797 LEGNYDARSFWL
+797 FEGNYDARSFWI
-809 GGSATLLKT
+809 GGSATFLKT
-818 DWPDKT
+818 EWPEKT
-824 QVFSNGTTTTS
+824 QVFSNGTTTTT

-840 WPGDVAPKVKL
+840 WPGDVAPKMKL
-851 TLDGGMRFFEEKFS
+851 TLDGGMRFFDEKFS

-916 NLMDRKYIPAT
+916 NLTDRKYIPAA

>member
-1 MRLQIRT
+1 MRLQT
-8 TGSEKKTGQ
+8 CKTGSEEKAAKQ
-17 RARRAAL
+17 ARRGVL
-24 LATTVVAVS
+24 LATTAIAVS
-33 ISMPAF
+33 FAAPIF
-39 AQTAANTANGQR
+39 AQTGTDTANSQR
-51 AGGEQGATRP
+51 PGGEQGATRP

-100 GSFTVREALSRLL
+100 GSFTVRDALSRLL

-120 RIAGNGR
+120 RITGNGR
-127 TVVIGTGQTAADL
+127 TVIIGTGQSTVDL
-140 SGVEG
+140 SGTEG
-145 TTVLEAITVT
+145 TTVLETITVT
-155 GKTGRNSIAGTGY
+155 GKTGRNSIAGSGY

-174 VYETPASVSVVSR
+174 VYETPASVSVVGR

-242 NAQRGFSTGGASIY
+242 NAQRGAAFGGATSY
-256 SANNGQAYVDTAFIR
+256 TASAGQGYVDVAFIR
-271 AVEVEKMTNATSG
+271 AVEIEKITNARSG
-284 NAGSLGGKVEFRTIR
+284 NAGSLGGKVEFRTVSADDLI
-299 AADII
+299 AAG
-304 PEGANKGGEV
+304 ENKGGEV
-314 NISRGT
+314 NVSRGT

-325 QGSVLAAVREP
+325 QGSVLGAVRSP

-358 KGEAQSTALTMKD
+358 KGEARSTALTMKD

-390 VQTSLSWMH
+390 VKASLSWMH
-399 QQNDFVQ
+399 QENDFVQ
-406 GASNFIDRESVR
+406 GASTVIDRESVR
-418 NDSIVAKLDWDPES
+418 NDSVVAKLDWDPES

-437 KLSLWLNDN
+437 KSSLWLNDN

-455 PGYAVETNLD
+455 TYAVETNLD

-474 VENTSRFDTK
+474 LENTSRFDTV
-484 AGALSFT
+484 AGALSLN

-498 DVATSVATSSNISLN
+498 DIATSVATSAKIAKN
-513 PTWESSYTAFSPAGR
+513 PSFASSYTSFSPAGR
-528 RDVASLFFNGE
+528 RDVASLFLNGE
-539 LEPADWVTIRGGV
+539 LEPADWITLSGGV
-552 RYDWSRLKGTTTYYN
+552 RYDWSRLKGSATYYSVKDTTVTTSVPCDLVKNHYTPLDYFN
-567 QIVVAKGVNRVV
+567 QVFRPANPPSWASRYNVFLASVWPRTSANCMP
-579 GTGDNYLAYASQYVP
+579 GTGITTNTP
-594 VTYDRIY
+594 V
-601 TSCTT
+601 
-606 GAYAGRVFTP
+606 
-616 AQRANFCNTLN
+616 
-627 NVWPNTRG
+627 
-635 EIINGRWHD
+635 
-644 AGTTYFGTTYDTE
+644 TE
-657 YPSYDV
+657 YPAHNVD
-663 EIDRTDSAWL
+663 IDRTYSAWL
-673 PSATIEFKPT
+673 PSATIELKPV
-683 DWFRPYLSYSQ
+683 DWFRPYVSYSQ
-694 SFRPP
+694 SLRPP

-707 GARPGDSV
+707 GARPGDSA
-715 GYEYAPNQSLRAE
+715 GYEYAPNQALRAE

-735 GANISLDGV
+735 GANMSFDGV
-744 LLDHDSVRIKMAAF
+744 LLDDDSIRIKMAAF

-769 YLATDQVADRTYT
+769 YLVTDQVLDRTYT
-782 SFVNLDGTTYMRGLE
+782 SFINLDGTTYMRGLE
-797 LEGNYDARSFWL
+797 FEGNYDARSFWI
-809 GGSATLLKT
+809 GGSATFLKT
-818 DWPDKT
+818 EWPEKT
-824 QVFSNGTTTTS
+824 QVFSNSTTTTT

-851 TLDGGMRFFEEKFS
+851 TLDGGMRFFDEKFS

-916 NLMDRKYIPAT
+916 NLTDRKYIPAA

>member
-1 MRLQIRT
+1 MRLQT
-8 TGSEKKTGQ
+8 CKTGSEEKAAKQ
-17 RARRAAL
+17 ARRGVL
-24 LATTVVAVS
+24 LATTAIAVS
-33 ISMPAF
+33 FAAPIF
-39 AQTAANTANGQR
+39 AQTGTDTANSQR
-51 AGGEQGATRP
+51 PGGEQGATRP

-100 GSFTVREALSRLL
+100 GSFTVRDALSRLL

-120 RIAGNGR
+120 RITGNGR
-127 TVVIGTGQTAADL
+127 TVIIGTGQSTVDL
-140 SGVEG
+140 SGTEG
-145 TTVLEAITVT
+145 TTVLETITVT
-155 GKTGRNSIAGTGY
+155 GKTGRNSIAGSGY

-174 VYETPASVSVVSR
+174 VYETPASVSVVGR

-242 NAQRGFSTGGASIY
+242 NAQRGAAFGGATSY
-256 SANNGQAYVDTAFIR
+256 TASAGQGYVDVAFIR
-271 AVEVEKMTNATSG
+271 AVEIEKITNARSG
-284 NAGSLGGKVEFRTIR
+284 NAGSLGGKVEFRTVSADDLI
-299 AADII
+299 AAG
-304 PEGANKGGEV
+304 ENKGGEV
-314 NISRGT
+314 NVSRGT

-325 QGSVLAAVREP
+325 QGSVLGAVRSP

-358 KGEAQSTALTMKD
+358 KGEARSTALTMKD

-390 VQTSLSWMH
+390 VKASLSWMH
-399 QQNDFVQ
+399 QENDFVQ
-406 GASNFIDRESVR
+406 GASTVIDRESVR
-418 NDSIVAKLDWDPES
+418 NDSVVAKLDWDPES

-437 KLSLWLNDN
+437 KSSLWLNDN

-455 PGYAVETNLD
+455 TYAVETNLD

-474 VENTSRFDTK
+474 LENTSRFDTV
-484 AGALSFT
+484 AGALSLN

-498 DVATSVATSSNISLN
+498 DIATSVATSAKIAEN
-513 PTWESSYTAFSPAGR
+513 PSFASSYTSFSPAGR
-528 RDVASLFFNGE
+528 RDVASLFLNGE
-539 LEPADWVTIRGGV
+539 LEPADWITLSGGV
-552 RYDWSRLKGTTTYYN
+552 RYDWSRLKGSATYYSVRDYTVTTSVPCDAIRNHYTAFDYFN
-567 QIVVAKGVNRVV
+567 QVFAPANPSWAARYALYLARVWPTTSANCMP
-579 GTGDNYLAYASQYVP
+579 GTG
-594 VTYDRIY
+594 I
-601 TSCTT
+601 TT
-606 GAYAGRVFTP
+606 NTP
-616 AQRANFCNTLN
+616 A
-627 NVWPNTRG
+627 
-635 EIINGRWHD
+635 
-644 AGTTYFGTTYDTE
+644 TE
-657 YPSYDV
+657 YPSHNVD
-663 EIDRTDSAWL
+663 IDRTYSAWL
-673 PSATIEFKPT
+673 PSATIELKPV
-683 DWFRPYLSYSQ
+683 DWFRPYVSYSQ
-694 SFRPP
+694 SLRPP

-707 GARPGDSV
+707 GARPGDSA
-715 GYEYAPNQSLRAE
+715 GYEYAPNQALRAE

-735 GANISLDGV
+735 GANMSFDGV
-744 LLDHDSVRIKMAAF
+744 LLDDDSIRIKMAAF

-769 YLATDQVADRTYT
+769 YLVTDQVLDRTYT

-797 LEGNYDARSFWL
+797 FEGNYDARSFWI
-809 GGSATLLKT
+809 GGSATFLKT
-818 DWPDKT
+818 EWPEKT
-824 QVFSNGTTTTS
+824 QVFSNSTTTTT

-851 TLDGGMRFFEEKFS
+851 TLDGGMRFFDEKFS

-916 NLMDRKYIPAT
+916 NLTDRKYIPAA

>member
-1 MRLQIRT
+1 ML
-8 TGSEKKTGQ
+8 S
-17 RARRAAL
+17 
-24 LATTVVAVS
+24 
-33 ISMPAF
+33 
-39 AQTAANTANGQR
+39 
-51 AGGEQGATRP
+51 GGNP
-61 FNIPAQS
+61 
-68 LSSVVG
+68 
-74 AFGRQSGLQVTLAT
+74 
-88 PSAGNVRTNAVT
+88 AVT
-100 GSFTVREALSRLL
+100 GSFTAREALSRLL

-127 TVVIGTGQTAADL
+127 TVVIGTGQSTVDL
-140 SGVEG
+140 SAAEG
-145 TTVLEAITVT
+145 TTVLETITLT
-155 GKTGRNSIAGTGY
+155 GKTGRNSIAGSGY

-174 VYETPASVSVVSR
+174 VYETPASVSVVGR

-242 NAQRGFSTGGASIY
+242 NAQRGAAFGGATSY
-256 SANNGQAYVDTAFIR
+256 TASAGQGYVDVAFIR
-271 AVEVEKMTNATSG
+271 AVEIEKITNARSG
-284 NAGSLGGKVEFRTIR
+284 NAGSLGGKVEFRTVS
-299 AADII
+299 ADDLIA
-304 PEGANKGGEV
+304 EGENKGGEV

-325 QGSVLAAVREP
+325 QGSVLGAVRSP

-350 MDEYKIGT
+350 MDEYKVGT
-358 KGEAQSTALTMKD
+358 KGEARSTALTMKD

-390 VQTSLSWMH
+390 VKASLSWMH
-399 QQNDFVQ
+399 QENDFVQ
-406 GASNFIDRESVR
+406 GASTVIDRESVR
-418 NDSIVAKLDWDPES
+418 NDSVVAKLDWDPES
-432 ELIDF
+432 ELIDL
-437 KLSLWLNDN
+437 KSSLWLNDN
-446 MTHELRAAR
+446 MTHELRAER
-455 PGYAVETNLD
+455 ERYAAETNLD

-474 VENTSRFDTK
+474 LENTSRFDTV
-484 AGALSFT
+484 AGALSLN

-498 DVATSVATSSNISLN
+498 DIATSVATSAKIAEN
-513 PTWESSYTAFSPAGR
+513 PSFASSYTSFSPAGR
-528 RDVASLFFNGE
+528 RDVASLFLNGE
-539 LEPADWVTIRGGV
+539 LEPADWITLSGGV
-552 RYDWSRLKGTTTYYN
+552 RYDWSRLKGSATYYSVRDYTVTTTVPCDAIRNHYTALDYFN
-567 QIVVAKGVNRVV
+567 QVFAPANPSWAARYALYLARVWPTTSANCMP
-579 GTGDNYLAYASQYVP
+579 GTGTTTNTP
-594 VTYDRIY
+594 V
-601 TSCTT
+601 
-606 GAYAGRVFTP
+606 
-616 AQRANFCNTLN
+616 
-627 NVWPNTRG
+627 
-635 EIINGRWHD
+635 
-644 AGTTYFGTTYDTE
+644 TE
-657 YPSYDV
+657 YPEHNVD
-663 EIDRTDSAWL
+663 IDRTYSAWL
-673 PSATIEFKPT
+673 PSATIELKPV
-683 DWFRPYLSYSQ
+683 DWFRPYVSYSQ
-694 SFRPP
+694 SLRPP

-707 GARPGDSV
+707 GARPGDSP
-715 GYEYAPNQSLRAE
+715 GYEYAPNQALRAE

-735 GANISLDGV
+735 GANMSFDGV
-744 LLDHDSVRIKMAAF
+744 LLDDDSIRIKMAAF

-769 YLATDQVADRTYT
+769 YLVTDQVLDRTYT

-797 LEGNYDARSFWL
+797 FEGNYDARSFWI
-809 GGSATLLKT
+809 GGSATFLKT
-818 DWPDKT
+818 EWPEKT
-824 QVFSNGTTTTS
+824 QVFSNGTTTTT

-851 TLDGGMRFFEEKFS
+851 TLDGGMRFFDEKFS

-916 NLMDRKYIPAT
+916 NLTDRKYIPAA

>member
-1 MRLQIRT
+1 M
-8 TGSEKKTGQ
+8 
-17 RARRAAL
+17 L
-24 LATTVVAVS
+24 LATTAVAVS
-33 ISMPAF
+33 FATPLL
-39 AQTAANTANGQR
+39 AQTGANTANSQR
-51 AGGEQGATRP
+51 PGGEQGATRP

-88 PSAGNVRTNAVT
+88 PAAGNVRTNAVT
-100 GSFTVREALSRLL
+100 GSFTAREALSRLL

-127 TVVIGTGQTAADL
+127 TVVIGTGQSTVDL
-140 SGVEG
+140 SAAEG
-145 TTVLEAITVT
+145 TTVLETITLT
-155 GKTGRNSIAGTGY
+155 GKTGRNSIAGSGY

-174 VYETPASVSVVSR
+174 VYETPASVSVVGR

-242 NAQRGFSTGGASIY
+242 NAQRGAAFGGATSY
-256 SANNGQAYVDTAFIR
+256 TASAGQGYVDVAFIR
-271 AVEVEKMTNATSG
+271 AVEIEKITNARSG
-284 NAGSLGGKVEFRTIR
+284 NAGSLGGKVEFRTVS
-299 AADII
+299 ADDLIA
-304 PEGANKGGEV
+304 EGENKGGEANV
-314 NISRGT
+314 SRGT

-325 QGSVLAAVREP
+325 QGSVLGAVRSP

-350 MDEYKIGT
+350 MDEYKVGT
-358 KGEAQSTALTMKD
+358 KGEARSTALTMKD

-390 VQTSLSWMH
+390 VKASLSWMH
-399 QQNDFVQ
+399 QENDFVQ
-406 GASNFIDRESVR
+406 GASEVIDRESVR
-418 NDSIVAKLDWDPES
+418 NDSVVAKLDWDPES

-437 KLSLWLNDN
+437 KSSLWLNDN

-455 PGYAVETNLD
+455 KYAVETNLD

-474 VENTSRFDTK
+474 MENTSRFDTV
-484 AGALSFT
+484 AGALSLN

-498 DVATSVATSSNISLN
+498 DIATSVATSAKIAEN
-513 PTWESSYTAFSPAGR
+513 PSFASSYTSFSPAGR
-528 RDVASLFFNGE
+528 RDVASLFLNGE
-539 LEPADWVTIRGGV
+539 LEPADWITLSGGV
-552 RYDWSRLKGTTTYYN
+552 RYDWSRLKGSATYYSVRDYMVTTTVSCDAIRNHYTALDYFN
-567 QIVVAKGVNRVV
+567 QVFAPANPSWAARYALYLARVWPTTSANCMP
-579 GTGDNYLAYASQYVP
+579 GTGTTTNTP
-594 VTYDRIY
+594 V
-601 TSCTT
+601 
-606 GAYAGRVFTP
+606 
-616 AQRANFCNTLN
+616 
-627 NVWPNTRG
+627 
-635 EIINGRWHD
+635 
-644 AGTTYFGTTYDTE
+644 TE
-657 YPSYDV
+657 YPEHNVD
-663 EIDRTDSAWL
+663 IDRTYSAWL
-673 PSATIEFKPT
+673 PSATIELKPV
-683 DWFRPYLSYSQ
+683 DWFRPYVSYSQ
-694 SFRPP
+694 SLRPP

-707 GARPGDSV
+707 GARPGDSA
-715 GYEYAPNQSLRAE
+715 GYEYAPNQALRAE
-728 KATTYEI
+728 KATTYEV
-735 GANISLDGV
+735 GANMSFDGV
-744 LLDHDSVRIKMAAF
+744 LLDDDSIRIKMAAF

-769 YLATDQVADRTYT
+769 YLVTDQVLDRTYT

-797 LEGNYDARSFWL
+797 FEGNYDARSFWI
-809 GGSATLLKT
+809 GGSATFLKT
-818 DWPDKT
+818 EWPEKT
-824 QVFSNGTTTTS
+824 QVFSNGTTTTT

-851 TLDGGMRFFEEKFS
+851 TLDGGMRFFDEKFS

-901 SYAFNDKATLRFAVN
+901 SYAFNDKTTLRFAVN
-916 NLMDRKYIPAT
+916 NLTDRKYIPAA

>member
-1 MRLQIRT
+1 MRLQTCKI
-8 TGSEKKTGQ
+8 GSQRKAAK
-17 RARRAAL
+17 RARRGVL
-24 LATTVVAVS
+24 LATTAIAVS
-33 ISMPAF
+33 FAAPIF
-39 AQTAANTANGQR
+39 AQTGTDIANSQR
-51 AGGEQGATRP
+51 PAGEQGATRP

-100 GSFTVREALSRLL
+100 GSFTVRDALSRLL

-120 RIAGNGR
+120 RITGNGR
-127 TVVIGTGQTAADL
+127 TVIIGTGQSTVDL
-140 SGVEG
+140 SGTEG
-145 TTVLEAITVT
+145 TTVLETITVT
-155 GKTGRNSIAGTGY
+155 GKTGRNSIAGSGY

-174 VYETPASVSVVSR
+174 VYETPASVSVVGR

-242 NAQRGFSTGGASIY
+242 NAQRGAAFGGATSY
-256 SANNGQAYVDTAFIR
+256 TASAGQGYVDVAFIR
-271 AVEVEKMTNATSG
+271 AVEIEKITNARSG
-284 NAGSLGGKVEFRTIR
+284 NAGSLGGKVEFRTVSADDLI
-299 AADII
+299 AAG
-304 PEGANKGGEV
+304 ENKGGEV
-314 NISRGT
+314 NVSRGT

-325 QGSVLAAVREP
+325 QGSVLGAVRSP
-336 DGPLSFVAGYSRTI
+336 DAPLSFVAGYSRTI

-358 KGEAQSTALTMKD
+358 KGEARSTALTMKD

-390 VQTSLSWMH
+390 VKASLSWMH
-399 QQNDFVQ
+399 QENDFVQ
-406 GASNFIDRESVR
+406 GASTVIDRESVR
-418 NDSIVAKLDWDPES
+418 NDSVVAKLDWDPES

-437 KLSLWLNDN
+437 KSSLWLNDN

-455 PGYAVETNLD
+455 TYAVETNLD

-474 VENTSRFDTK
+474 LENTSRFDTV
-484 AGALSFT
+484 AGALT
-491 YGAEAFR
+491 LNYGAEAFR
-498 DVATSVATSSNISLN
+498 DIATSVATSAKIAEN
-513 PTWESSYTAFSPAGR
+513 PSFASSYTSFSPAGR
-528 RDVASLFFNGE
+528 RDVASLFLNGE
-539 LEPADWVTIRGGV
+539 LEPADWITLSGGV
-552 RYDWSRLKGTTTYYN
+552 RYDWSRLKGSATYYSVKDTTVTTSVPCDLVKNHYTPLDYFN
-567 QIVVAKGVNRVV
+567 QVFRPANPPSWASRYNVFLASVWPRTSANCMP
-579 GTGDNYLAYASQYVP
+579 GTGITTNTP
-594 VTYDRIY
+594 V
-601 TSCTT
+601 
-606 GAYAGRVFTP
+606 
-616 AQRANFCNTLN
+616 
-627 NVWPNTRG
+627 
-635 EIINGRWHD
+635 
-644 AGTTYFGTTYDTE
+644 TE
-657 YPSYDV
+657 YPAHNVD
-663 EIDRTDSAWL
+663 IDCTYSAWL
-673 PSATIEFKPT
+673 PSATIELKPV
-683 DWFRPYLSYSQ
+683 DWFRPYVSYSQ
-694 SFRPP
+694 SLRPP

-707 GARPGDSV
+707 GARPGDSA
-715 GYEYAPNQSLRAE
+715 GYEYAPNQALRAE

-735 GANISLDGV
+735 GANMSFDGV
-744 LLDHDSVRIKMAAF
+744 LLDDDSIRIKMAAF

-769 YLATDQVADRTYT
+769 YLVTDQVLDRTYT
-782 SFVNLDGTTYMRGLE
+782 SFVNLDDTTYMRGLE
-797 LEGNYDARSFWL
+797 FEGNYDARSFWL
-809 GGSATLLKT
+809 GGSATFLKT
-818 DWPDKT
+818 EWPEKT
-824 QVFSNGTTTTS
+824 QVFSNSTTTTT

-851 TLDGGMRFFEEKFS
+851 TLDGGMRFFDEKFS

-916 NLMDRKYIPAT
+916 NLTDRKYIPAA

>member
-1 MRLQIRT
+1 MRLQT
-8 TGSEKKTGQ
+8 YKTGSEGKAAKQ
-17 RARRAAL
+17 ARRGVL
-24 LATTVVAVS
+24 LATTAIAVS
-33 ISMPAF
+33 FAAPIF
-39 AQTAANTANGQR
+39 AQTGTDTANSQR
-51 AGGEQGATRP
+51 PGGEQGATRP

-100 GSFTVREALSRLL
+100 GSFTVRDALSRLL

-120 RIAGNGR
+120 RITGNGR
-127 TVVIGTGQTAADL
+127 TVIIGTGQSTVDL
-140 SGVEG
+140 SRTEG
-145 TTVLEAITVT
+145 TTVLETITVT
-155 GKTGRNSIAGTGY
+155 GKTGRNSIAGSGY

-174 VYETPASVSVVSR
+174 VYETPASVSVVGR

-242 NAQRGFSTGGASIY
+242 NAQRGAAFGGATSY
-256 SANNGQAYVDTAFIR
+256 TASAGQGYVDVAFIR
-271 AVEVEKMTNATSG
+271 AVEIEKITNARSG
-284 NAGSLGGKVEFRTIR
+284 NAGSLGGKVEFRTVSADDLI
-299 AADII
+299 AAG
-304 PEGANKGGEV
+304 ENKGGEV
-314 NISRGT
+314 NVSRGT

-325 QGSVLAAVREP
+325 QGSVLGAVRSP

-358 KGEAQSTALTMKD
+358 KGEARSTALTMKD

-390 VQTSLSWMH
+390 VKASLSWMH
-399 QQNDFVQ
+399 QENDFVQ
-406 GASNFIDRESVR
+406 GASTVIDRESVR
-418 NDSIVAKLDWDPES
+418 NDSVVAKLDWDPES

-437 KLSLWLNDN
+437 KSSLWLNDN

-455 PGYAVETNLD
+455 TYAVETNLD

-474 VENTSRFDTK
+474 LENTSRFDTV
-484 AGALSFT
+484 AGALSLN

-498 DVATSVATSSNISLN
+498 DIATSVATSAKIAEN
-513 PTWESSYTAFSPAGR
+513 PSFASSYTSFSPAGR
-528 RDVASLFFNGE
+528 RDVASLFLNGE
-539 LEPADWVTIRGGV
+539 LEPADWITLSGGV
-552 RYDWSRLKGTTTYYN
+552 RYDWSRLKGSATYYSTRSYLIDTSVACDPVRNHYTALDYFNRVFLPANPSWATRYALYLARAWPNASAGCMPGTGTTTPP
-567 QIVVAKGVNRVV
+567 I
-579 GTGDNYLAYASQYVP
+579 P
-594 VTYDRIY
+594 V
-601 TSCTT
+601 
-606 GAYAGRVFTP
+606 
-616 AQRANFCNTLN
+616 
-627 NVWPNTRG
+627 
-635 EIINGRWHD
+635 
-644 AGTTYFGTTYDTE
+644 TE
-657 YPSYDV
+657 YPEHNVD
-663 EIDRTDSAWL
+663 IDRTYSDWL
-673 PSATIEFKPT
+673 PSATIELKPV
-683 DWFRPYLSYSQ
+683 DWFRPYVSYSQ
-694 SFRPP
+694 SLRPP

-707 GARPGDSV
+707 GARPGDSA
-715 GYEYAPNQSLRAE
+715 GYEYAPNQALRAE

-735 GANISLDGV
+735 GANMSFDGV
-744 LLDHDSVRIKMAAF
+744 LLDDDSIRIKMAAF

-769 YLATDQVADRTYT
+769 YLVTDQVLDRTYT

-797 LEGNYDARSFWL
+797 FEGNYDARSFWI
-809 GGSATLLKT
+809 GGSATFLKT
-818 DWPDKT
+818 EWPEKT
-824 QVFSNGTTTTS
+824 QVFSNSTTTTT

-851 TLDGGMRFFEEKFS
+851 TLDGGMRFFDEKFS

-916 NLMDRKYIPAT
+916 NLTDRKYIPAA

>member
-1 MRLQIRT
+1 MRLQT
-8 TGSEKKTGQ
+8 YKTGSEGKAAKQ
-17 RARRAAL
+17 ARRGVL
-24 LATTVVAVS
+24 LATTAIAVS
-33 ISMPAF
+33 FAAPIF
-39 AQTAANTANGQR
+39 AQTGTDTANSQR
-51 AGGEQGATRP
+51 PGGEQGATRP

-100 GSFTVREALSRLL
+100 GSFTVRDALSRLL

-120 RIAGNGR
+120 RITGNGR
-127 TVVIGTGQTAADL
+127 TVIIGTGQSTVDL
-140 SGVEG
+140 SGTEG
-145 TTVLEAITVT
+145 TTVLETITVT
-155 GKTGRNSIAGTGY
+155 GKTGRNSIAGSGY

-174 VYETPASVSVVSR
+174 VYETPASVSVVGR

-242 NAQRGFSTGGASIY
+242 NAQRGAAFGGATSY
-256 SANNGQAYVDTAFIR
+256 TASAGQGYVDVAFIR
-271 AVEVEKMTNATSG
+271 AVEIEKITNARSG
-284 NAGSLGGKVEFRTIR
+284 NAGSLGGKVEFRTVSADDLI
-299 AADII
+299 AAG
-304 PEGANKGGEV
+304 ENKGGEV
-314 NISRGT
+314 NVSRGT

-325 QGSVLAAVREP
+325 QGSVLGAVRSP

-358 KGEAQSTALTMKD
+358 KGEARSTALTMKD

-390 VQTSLSWMH
+390 VKASLSWMH
-399 QQNDFVQ
+399 QENDFVQ
-406 GASNFIDRESVR
+406 GASTVIDRESVR
-418 NDSIVAKLDWDPES
+418 NDSVVAKLDWDPES

-437 KLSLWLNDN
+437 KSSLWLNDN

-455 PGYAVETNLD
+455 TYAVETNLD

-474 VENTSRFDTK
+474 LENTSRFDTV
-484 AGALSFT
+484 AGALSLN

-498 DVATSVATSSNISLN
+498 DIATSVATSAKIAEN
-513 PTWESSYTAFSPAGR
+513 PSFASSYTSFSPAGR
-528 RDVASLFFNGE
+528 RDVASLFLNGE
-539 LEPADWVTIRGGV
+539 LEPADWITLSGGV
-552 RYDWSRLKGTTTYYN
+552 RYDWSRLKGSATYYSTRSYLIDTSVACDPVRNHYTALDYFNRVFLPANPSWATRYALYLARAWPNASAGCMPGTGTTTPP
-567 QIVVAKGVNRVV
+567 I
-579 GTGDNYLAYASQYVP
+579 P
-594 VTYDRIY
+594 V
-601 TSCTT
+601 
-606 GAYAGRVFTP
+606 
-616 AQRANFCNTLN
+616 
-627 NVWPNTRG
+627 
-635 EIINGRWHD
+635 
-644 AGTTYFGTTYDTE
+644 TE
-657 YPSYDV
+657 YPEHNVD
-663 EIDRTDSAWL
+663 IDRTYSDWL
-673 PSATIEFKPT
+673 PSATIELKPV
-683 DWFRPYLSYSQ
+683 DWFRPYVSYSQ
-694 SFRPP
+694 SLRPP

-707 GARPGDSV
+707 GARPGDSA
-715 GYEYAPNQSLRAE
+715 GYEYAPNQALRAE

-735 GANISLDGV
+735 GANMSFDGV
-744 LLDHDSVRIKMAAF
+744 LLDDDSIRIKMAAF

-769 YLATDQVADRTYT
+769 YLVTDQVLDRTYT

-797 LEGNYDARSFWL
+797 FEGNYDARSFWI
-809 GGSATLLKT
+809 GGSATFLKT
-818 DWPDKT
+818 EWPEKT
-824 QVFSNGTTTTS
+824 QVFSNSTTTTT

-851 TLDGGMRFFEEKFS
+851 TLDGGMRFFDEKFS

-886 LREVTDPYTTVDLYG
+886 LREVTDPYTSVDLYG
-901 SYAFNDKATLRFAVN
+901 SYAFNDKATLRFAIN
-916 NLMDRKYIPAT
+916 NLTDRKYIPAA

>member
-1 MRLQIRT
+1 MRLQT
-8 TGSEKKTGQ
+8 CKTGSEEKAAKQ
-17 RARRAAL
+17 ARRGVL
-24 LATTVVAVS
+24 LATTAIAVS
-33 ISMPAF
+33 FAAPIF
-39 AQTAANTANGQR
+39 AQTGTDTANSQR
-51 AGGEQGATRP
+51 PGGEQGATRP

-100 GSFTVREALSRLL
+100 GSFTVRDALSRLL

-120 RIAGNGR
+120 RITGNGR
-127 TVVIGTGQTAADL
+127 TVIIGTGQSTVDL
-140 SGVEG
+140 SGTEG
-145 TTVLEAITVT
+145 TTVLETITVT
-155 GKTGRNSIAGTGY
+155 GKTGRNSIAGSGY

-174 VYETPASVSVVSR
+174 VYETPASVSVVGR

-242 NAQRGFSTGGASIY
+242 NAQRGAAFGGATSY
-256 SANNGQAYVDTAFIR
+256 TASAGQGYVDVAFIR
-271 AVEVEKMTNATSG
+271 AVEIEKITNARSG
-284 NAGSLGGKVEFRTIR
+284 NAGSLGGKVEFRTVSADDLI
-299 AADII
+299 AAG
-304 PEGANKGGEV
+304 ENKGGEV
-314 NISRGT
+314 NVSRGT

-325 QGSVLAAVREP
+325 QGSVLGAVRSP

-358 KGEAQSTALTMKD
+358 KGEARSTALTMKD

-390 VQTSLSWMH
+390 VKASLSWMH
-399 QQNDFVQ
+399 QENDFVQ
-406 GASNFIDRESVR
+406 GASTVIDRESVR
-418 NDSIVAKLDWDPES
+418 NDSVVAKLDWDPES

-437 KLSLWLNDN
+437 KSSLWLNDN

-455 PGYAVETNLD
+455 TYAVETNLD

-474 VENTSRFDTK
+474 LENTSRFDTV
-484 AGALSFT
+484 AGALSLN

-498 DVATSVATSSNISLN
+498 DIATSVATSAKIAEN
-513 PTWESSYTAFSPAGR
+513 PSFASSYTSFSPAGR
-528 RDVASLFFNGE
+528 RDVASLFLNGE
-539 LEPADWVTIRGGV
+539 LEPADWITLSGGV
-552 RYDWSRLKGTTTYYN
+552 RYDWSRLKGSATYYSVRDYTVTTSVPCDAIRNHYTAFDYFN
-567 QIVVAKGVNRVV
+567 QVFAPANPSWAARYAL
-579 GTGDNYLAYASQYVP
+579 YLARVWP
-594 VTYDRIY
+594 T
-601 TSCTT
+601 TSANCMPSTGITT
-606 GAYAGRVFTP
+606 NTP
-616 AQRANFCNTLN
+616 A
-627 NVWPNTRG
+627 
-635 EIINGRWHD
+635 
-644 AGTTYFGTTYDTE
+644 TE
-657 YPSYDV
+657 YPSHNVD
-663 EIDRTDSAWL
+663 IDRTYSAWL
-673 PSATIEFKPT
+673 PSATIELKPV
-683 DWFRPYLSYSQ
+683 DWFRPYVSYSQ
-694 SFRPP
+694 SLRPP

-707 GARPGDSV
+707 GARPGDSA
-715 GYEYAPNQSLRAE
+715 GYEYAPNQALRAE

-735 GANISLDGV
+735 GANMSFDGV
-744 LLDHDSVRIKMAAF
+744 LLDDDSIRIKMAAF

-769 YLATDQVADRTYT
+769 YLVTDQVLDRTYT

-797 LEGNYDARSFWL
+797 FEGNYDARSFWI
-809 GGSATLLKT
+809 GGSATFLKT
-818 DWPDKT
+818 EWPEKT
-824 QVFSNGTTTTS
+824 QVFSNSTTTTT

-851 TLDGGMRFFEEKFS
+851 TLDGGMRFFDEKFS

-916 NLMDRKYIPAT
+916 NLTDRKYIPAA